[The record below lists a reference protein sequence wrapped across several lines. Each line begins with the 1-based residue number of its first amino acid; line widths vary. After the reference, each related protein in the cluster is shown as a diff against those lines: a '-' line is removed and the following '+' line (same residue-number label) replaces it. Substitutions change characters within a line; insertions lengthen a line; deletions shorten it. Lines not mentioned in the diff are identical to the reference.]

1 MKSKFKK
8 LMAAAL
14 VLCLV
19 LALLPVG
26 VLADNTH
33 SIKLEF
39 DNKFGSATVD
49 KSTANSGETVTV
61 TSVPQLGYYTA
72 SVKYSTDGNSQGVP
86 ALRVN
91 GTNDYQFTMPDSDVT
106 VTVSYGA
113 TSASNITIVE
123 NENCTITTDPAGTAF
138 PDQTVKIN
146 VSDLESGYSVDKYS
160 VITDDGMGG
169 IVTVKEDGTFIMPQ
183 APVKVSVTLTYTEPV
198 MYSVT
203 CEADETGGKIS
214 ADAASYEAGDTVT
227 VTAIPDEGYQ
237 LNRVWAEGTQL
248 DLIVEAA
255 IVGNIA
261 TFTMPND
268 DVTVRAEFELI
279 PVVETYS
286 INCVPAEHGELF
298 QDNTRYQEGDIVK
311 ILYSPNPGYQ
321 LASMRAFASG
331 EGGHNLWNEDITATQ
346 SFEMPGYNVIVVA
359 TFVKVADTYTIGTN
373 VTGNGTV
380 NVSPASTAAAGDWV
394 TVTATPFEG
403 YKLAL
408 LNYSFDGHTLTP
420 VKIESGVAF
429 PMPAHNITVNAVF
442 VPVSG
447 EYAINVTTDGGCTV
461 SQPVSAAYGD
471 YVTIDIYM
479 NAGHHLYNVYL
490 DKELVTDDVYWY
502 NGQWHYSFYMP
513 NHDVDIYVTTTTKY
527 FVNPV
532 YNIDGGAVEVWVK
545 DAGGWDSTIFAD
557 KGDWVCFKVSPYS
570 GYELGSVS
578 VIGRWSNQSY
588 DVHYNKYDGCYY
600 FKMPGESVDL
610 SVSFVDGQHRV
621 YVKDVS
627 NGSLTANVNWAA
639 EGDKVYVTAKPSKG
653 YELTWLSVKAADGT
667 VLKIYEALGEN
678 TYYFYMPDQYVTVS
692 GIFSLISSGLPFV
705 DVNSGAWYYDAVSF
719 VYNKGIMNGVT
730 STTFEPN
737 STITRGMVVTMLWRM
752 AGEPYVSGGSFSD
765 VASGRYYSTAVAWAA
780 KNGIVDGYS
789 STVFGVNDPVTREQF
804 ATILYRYA
812 KYMGYS
818 ATGSSLTGY
827 YDANSVS
834 SWARDAMGWAV
845 KNGIITGSGNS
856 RLNPTGTAS
865 RAEVAQMF
873 MSFYEF
879 TT

>member
-19 LALLPVG
+19 LALLPAAAF
-26 VLADNTH
+26 ADGEGTDPAPLTPGEVTFTYKNFSGGDFGEDGTGYTYGEIEVTKNETSGYTLTAKPDPGYGLKLLSIDGEEVTIEAGPGDEFIYGFDIDSDTTSVVIQASFNKVFEVDVDDMTGGSVTPDKYKAFEYDTVTLTIEPNTGYA
-33 SIKLEF
+33 I
-39 DNKFGSATVD
+39 
-49 KSTANSGETVTV
+49 SGEGVVVKQQDETPVTV
-61 TSVPQLGYYTA
+61 TPTV
-72 SVKYSTDGNSQGVP
+72 GNECS
-86 ALRVN
+86 
-91 GTNDYQFTMPDSDVT
+91 FTMPAANVYVSAEFIDAPVEPEPETYT
-106 VTVSYGA
+106 VTCWPAENGDLLQGNTRYKEGDNV
-113 TSASNITIVE
+113 TI
-123 NENCTITTDPAGTAF
+123 A
-138 PDQTVKIN
+138 
-146 VSDLESGYSVDKYS
+146 YR
-160 VITDDGMGG
+160 
-169 IVTVKEDGTFIMPQ
+169 
-183 APVKVSVTLTYTEPV
+183 
-198 MYSVT
+198 
-203 CEADETGGKIS
+203 
-214 ADAASYEAGDTVT
+214 
-227 VTAIPDEGYQ
+227 PDEGY
-237 LNRVWAEGTQL
+237 R
-248 DLIVEAA
+248 
-255 IVGNIA
+255 
-261 TFTMPND
+261 
-268 DVTVRAEFELI
+268 
-279 PVVETYS
+279 
-286 INCVPAEHGELF
+286 
-298 QDNTRYQEGDIVK
+298 
-311 ILYSPNPGYQ
+311 
-321 LASMRAFASG
+321 LASMRALAYGDSG
-331 EGGHNLWNEDITATQ
+331 NILWNEDITETN
-346 SFEMPGYNVIVVA
+346 SFEMPASNVVVFA
-359 TFVKVADTYTIGTN
+359 TFEPAPNTYTIGTN
-373 VTGNGTV
+373 VTGKGTV

-408 LNYSFDGHTLTP
+408 LNYSFDGHTWTP
-420 VKIESGVAF
+420 VDIKSGKAF
-429 PMPAHNITVNAVF
+429 PMPAHNITVYAVF

-447 EYAINVTTDGGCTV
+447 EYAINVKTDGGCTV
-461 SQPVSAAYGD
+461 SQPVSAAYGE

-490 DKELVTDDVYWY
+490 DNELVTDDVYWY
-502 NGQWHYSFYMP
+502 DGQWHYSFYMP

-588 DVHYNKYDGCYY
+588 DVHYNNYDGCYY
-600 FKMPGESVDL
+600 FKMHGESVDL

-818 ATGSSLTGY
+818 TTGSSLTGY

-845 KNGIITGSGNS
+845 RNGIITGSGNS

>member
-19 LALLPVG
+19 LALLPAAAF
-26 VLADNTH
+26 ADGDGTDPAPLTPGEVTFTYKNFSGGDFGEDGTGYTYGEIEVTKNETSGYTLTAKPDPGYGLKLLSIDGEEVTIEAGPGDEFIYGFDIDSDTTSVVIQASFNKVFEVDVDDMTGGSVTPDKYKAFEYDTVTLTIEPNTGYA
-33 SIKLEF
+33 I
-39 DNKFGSATVD
+39 
-49 KSTANSGETVTV
+49 SGEGVVVKQQDETPVTV
-61 TSVPQLGYYTA
+61 TPTV
-72 SVKYSTDGNSQGVP
+72 GNECS
-86 ALRVN
+86 
-91 GTNDYQFTMPDSDVT
+91 FTMPAANVYVSAEFVVAPVEPEPETYT
-106 VTVSYGA
+106 VT
-113 TSASNITIVE
+113 
-123 NENCTITTDPAGTAF
+123 C
-138 PDQTVKIN
+138 
-146 VSDLESGYSVDKYS
+146 
-160 VITDDGMGG
+160 
-169 IVTVKEDGTFIMPQ
+169 MPS
-183 APVKVSVTLTYTEPV
+183 K
-198 MYSVT
+198 
-203 CEADETGGKIS
+203 
-214 ADAASYEAGDTVT
+214 
-227 VTAIPDEGYQ
+227 
-237 LNRVWAEGTQL
+237 N
-248 DLIVEAA
+248 
-255 IVGNIA
+255 
-261 TFTMPND
+261 
-268 DVTVRAEFELI
+268 
-279 PVVETYS
+279 
-286 INCVPAEHGELF
+286 GELL
-298 QDNTRYQEGDIVK
+298 QDNTRYKEGDTVN
-311 ILYSPNPGYQ
+311 ILYRPNPGYR
-321 LASMRAFASG
+321 LAAMRALVYAD
-331 EGGHNLWNEDITATQ
+331 GGHILWNEDITETN
-346 SFEMPGYNVIVVA
+346 SFEMPASNVVVFA
-359 TFVKVADTYTIGTN
+359 TFEPAPNTYTISTN
-373 VTGNGTV
+373 ITGEGTV
-380 NVSPASTAAAGDWV
+380 TVSPTGPVAKDTMV
-394 TVTATPFEG
+394 TVTATPAEG
-403 YKLAL
+403 YKLEL
-408 LNYSFDGHTLTP
+408 LNYSFDGHTWTP

-429 PMPAHNITVNAVF
+429 PMPAHNITVYAVF

-490 DKELVTDDVYWY
+490 DNELVTDDVYWY
-502 NGQWHYSFYMP
+502 DGQWHYSFYMP

-557 KGDWVCFKVSPYS
+557 KGDWVCFKVTPYS

-578 VIGRWSNQSY
+578 VTGRWTNSSY

-692 GIFSLISSGLPFV
+692 GIFSVISSGLPFV

-818 ATGSSLTGY
+818 TTGSSLTGY

-845 KNGIITGSGNS
+845 RNGIITGSGNS

>member
-19 LALLPVG
+19 LALLPAAAF
-26 VLADNTH
+26 ADGEGTDPAPLTPGEVTFTYKNFSGGDFGEDGTGYTYGEIEVTKNETSGYTLTAKPDPGYGLKLLSIDGEEVTIEAGPGDEFIYGFDIDSDTTSVVIQASFNKVFEVDVDDMTGGSVTPDKYKAFEYDTVTLTIEPNTGYA
-33 SIKLEF
+33 I
-39 DNKFGSATVD
+39 
-49 KSTANSGETVTV
+49 SGEGVVVKQQDETPVTV
-61 TSVPQLGYYTA
+61 TPTV
-72 SVKYSTDGNSQGVP
+72 GNECS
-86 ALRVN
+86 
-91 GTNDYQFTMPDSDVT
+91 FTMPAANVYVSAEFIDAPVEPEPETYT
-106 VTVSYGA
+106 VTCMPS
-113 TSASNITIVE
+113 E
-123 NENCTITTDPAGTAF
+123 NG
-138 PDQTVKIN
+138 
-146 VSDLESGYSVDKYS
+146 DL
-160 VITDDGMGG
+160 
-169 IVTVKEDGTFIMPQ
+169 
-183 APVKVSVTLTYTEPV
+183 L
-198 MYSVT
+198 
-203 CEADETGGKIS
+203 
-214 ADAASYEAGDTVT
+214 
-227 VTAIPDEGYQ
+227 
-237 LNRVWAEGTQL
+237 
-248 DLIVEAA
+248 
-255 IVGNIA
+255 
-261 TFTMPND
+261 
-268 DVTVRAEFELI
+268 
-279 PVVETYS
+279 
-286 INCVPAEHGELF
+286 
-298 QDNTRYQEGDIVK
+298 QDNTRYKEGDNVN
-311 ILYSPNPGYQ
+311 ILYRPNPGYQ
-321 LASMRAFASG
+321 LAGMWYAVDNGNGS
-331 EGGHNLWNEDITATQ
+331 LWSEQWNNITATQ
-346 SFEMPGYNVIVVA
+346 SFNMPASNVVVFA
-359 TFVKVADTYTIGTN
+359 TFEPAPNTYTISTN
-373 VTGNGTV
+373 ITGEGTV
-380 NVSPASTAAAGDWV
+380 TVSPTGPVAKDTLV

-408 LNYSFDGHTLTP
+408 LNYSFDGHTRAP
-420 VKIESGVAF
+420 VDIMDSGTF
-429 PMPAHNITVNAVF
+429 WMPAHNITVNAVF

-447 EYAINVTTDGGCTV
+447 EYAINVTTDSGCTV

-490 DKELVTDDVYWY
+490 DNELVTDDVYWY

-532 YNIDGGAVEVWVK
+532 YNIDGGTVALWVK

-557 KGDWVCFKVSPYS
+557 KGDWVCFKVTPYS

-578 VIGRWSNQSY
+578 VTGRWSNYSY

-818 ATGSSLTGY
+818 TTGSSLTGY

-856 RLNPTGTAS
+856 RLNPAGTAS

>member
-19 LALLPVG
+19 LALLPAAAF
-26 VLADNTH
+26 ADGEGTDPAPLTPGEVTFTYKNFSGGDFGEDGTGYTYGEIEVTKNETSGYTLTAKPDPGYGLKLLSIDGEEVTIEAGPGDEFIYGFDIDSDTTSVVIQASFNKVFEVDVDDMTGGSVTPDKYKAFEYDTVTLTIEPNTGYA
-33 SIKLEF
+33 I
-39 DNKFGSATVD
+39 
-49 KSTANSGETVTV
+49 SGEGVVVKQQDETPVTV
-61 TSVPQLGYYTA
+61 TPTV
-72 SVKYSTDGNSQGVP
+72 GNECS
-86 ALRVN
+86 
-91 GTNDYQFTMPDSDVT
+91 FTMPAANVYVSAEFIDAPVEPEPETYT
-106 VTVSYGA
+106 VTCWPAENGDLLQGNTRYKEGDNV
-113 TSASNITIVE
+113 TI
-123 NENCTITTDPAGTAF
+123 A
-138 PDQTVKIN
+138 
-146 VSDLESGYSVDKYS
+146 YR
-160 VITDDGMGG
+160 
-169 IVTVKEDGTFIMPQ
+169 
-183 APVKVSVTLTYTEPV
+183 
-198 MYSVT
+198 
-203 CEADETGGKIS
+203 
-214 ADAASYEAGDTVT
+214 
-227 VTAIPDEGYQ
+227 PDEGY
-237 LNRVWAEGTQL
+237 R
-248 DLIVEAA
+248 
-255 IVGNIA
+255 
-261 TFTMPND
+261 
-268 DVTVRAEFELI
+268 
-279 PVVETYS
+279 
-286 INCVPAEHGELF
+286 
-298 QDNTRYQEGDIVK
+298 
-311 ILYSPNPGYQ
+311 
-321 LASMRAFASG
+321 LASMRALAYGDSG
-331 EGGHNLWNEDITATQ
+331 NILWNEDITETN
-346 SFEMPGYNVIVVA
+346 SFEMPASNVVVFA
-359 TFVKVADTYTIGTN
+359 TFEPAPNTYTIGTN
-373 VTGNGTV
+373 VTGKGTV

-394 TVTATPFEG
+394 TVTATPAEG
-403 YKLAL
+403 YKLEL
-408 LNYSFDGHTLTP
+408 LNYSFNGHTWTP

-429 PMPAHNITVNAVF
+429 RMPAHNITVYAVF

-471 YVTIDIYM
+471 YVTIDIDM
-479 NAGHHLYNVYL
+479 NAGHHLYNVYI

-502 NGQWHYSFYMP
+502 DGQWHYSFYMP

-557 KGDWVCFKVSPYS
+557 KGDWVCFKASPYS
-570 GYELGSVS
+570 GYELGGVS

-588 DVHYNKYDGCYY
+588 DVHYNNYDGCYY

-692 GIFSLISSGLPFV
+692 GIFSVISSGLPFV

-818 ATGSSLTGY
+818 TTGSSLTGY

>member
-19 LALLPVG
+19 LALLPAAAF
-26 VLADNTH
+26 ADGGTGA
-33 SIKLEF
+33 
-39 DNKFGSATVD
+39 GSAETTTDPDNQDAEPQNPDPLVGNTYTI
-49 KSTANSGETVTV
+49 KVQNNKGSAPANGTVTV
-61 TSVPQLGYYTA
+61 TVNDGEAKTVSEGNQEFTAAAGDEVAVECTANPGAAFVSLESGDVDLGEGGGGTFTFEMPAKDVTLTVSFQRLYSITTATDLVIENGKISFPEEAYNTQEVTIKAMPDAGYELESVSVNGVDRDYTA
-72 SVKYSTDGNSQGVP
+72 
-86 ALRVN
+86 
-91 GTNDYQFTMPDSDVT
+91 T
-106 VTVSYGA
+106 VTVSG
-113 TSASNITIVE
+113 
-123 NENCTITTDPAGTAF
+123 
-138 PDQTVKIN
+138 N
-146 VSDLESGYSVDKYS
+146 VAK
-160 VITDDGMGG
+160 
-169 IVTVKEDGTFIMPQ
+169 
-183 APVKVSVTLTYTEPV
+183 
-198 MYSVT
+198 
-203 CEADETGGKIS
+203 
-214 ADAASYEAGDTVT
+214 
-227 VTAIPDEGYQ
+227 
-237 LNRVWAEGTQL
+237 
-248 DLIVEAA
+248 
-255 IVGNIA
+255 
-261 TFTMPND
+261 FTMPNFAVIINGVTFKPVAVEPTYTVGY
-268 DVTVRAEFELI
+268 DVVGGGGEISVSNQAYHKGDAVN
-279 PVVETYS
+279 VVVTAY
-286 INCVPAEHGELF
+286 
-298 QDNTRYQEGDIVK
+298 
-311 ILYSPNPGYQ
+311 PGYELDKLVYVNLGADGEWNGTAPVTISNKQ
-321 LASMRAFASG
+321 FA
-331 EGGHNLWNEDITATQ
+331 
-346 SFEMPGYNVIVVA
+346 MPGNSVKVLA
-359 TFVKVADTYTIGTN
+359 TFKQVADTYTISTN
-373 VTGNGTV
+373 VTGRGSVT
-380 NVSPASTAAAGDWV
+380 VSPTGPVTEDTMV
-394 TVTATPFEG
+394 TVTATPAEG
-403 YKLAL
+403 YKLEL

-420 VKIESGVAF
+420 VDIKSGKAF
-429 PMPAHNITVNAVF
+429 KMPAHNITVNAVF

-447 EYAINVTTDGGCTV
+447 EYAINVTTDGGCKV
-461 SQPVSAAYGD
+461 SQPVSAAYGE
-471 YVTIDIYM
+471 YVTIDIDM

-490 DKELVTDDVYWY
+490 DNELVTDDVYWY
-502 NGQWHYSFYMP
+502 DGQWHYSFYMP

-557 KGDWVCFKVSPYS
+557 KGDWVCFKASPYS

-578 VIGRWSNQSY
+578 VTGRWSNQSY

-653 YELTWLSVKAADGT
+653 YEFTWLSVKAADGT

-692 GIFSLISSGLPFV
+692 GIFSVISSGLPFV

-818 ATGSSLTGY
+818 TTGSSLTGY

-845 KNGIITGSGNS
+845 RNGIITGSGNS

>member
-19 LALLPVG
+19 LALLPAAAFAVDGDGAASVG
-26 VLADNTH
+26 DPSSPSGDPQDPSKVTFTYENFSGGKFDEDGTKYTFGEIKVTKNETSGYTLTAKPDPGYGLKLLSIDGEEVTIKAGPGDEFIYNFGIGVGTTSVVIKASFNKVFKVDVDDMTGGSVKPDKYKAFEDDNVTLT
-33 SIKLEF
+33 IEP
-39 DNKFGSATVD
+39 NTGYAI
-49 KSTANSGETVTV
+49 SGEGVVVKQLDGTPVTV
-61 TSVPQLGYYTA
+61 TPTV
-72 SVKYSTDGNSQGVP
+72 GNECS
-86 ALRVN
+86 
-91 GTNDYQFTMPDSDVT
+91 FTMPAANVYVSAEFIDAPVEPEPETYT
-106 VTVSYGA
+106 VTCWPAENGDLLQGNTRYKEGDNV
-113 TSASNITIVE
+113 TI
-123 NENCTITTDPAGTAF
+123 A
-138 PDQTVKIN
+138 
-146 VSDLESGYSVDKYS
+146 YR
-160 VITDDGMGG
+160 
-169 IVTVKEDGTFIMPQ
+169 
-183 APVKVSVTLTYTEPV
+183 
-198 MYSVT
+198 
-203 CEADETGGKIS
+203 
-214 ADAASYEAGDTVT
+214 
-227 VTAIPDEGYQ
+227 PDEGY
-237 LNRVWAEGTQL
+237 R
-248 DLIVEAA
+248 
-255 IVGNIA
+255 
-261 TFTMPND
+261 
-268 DVTVRAEFELI
+268 
-279 PVVETYS
+279 
-286 INCVPAEHGELF
+286 
-298 QDNTRYQEGDIVK
+298 
-311 ILYSPNPGYQ
+311 
-321 LASMRAFASG
+321 LASMRALAYGDSG
-331 EGGHNLWNEDITATQ
+331 NILWNEDITETN
-346 SFEMPGYNVIVVA
+346 SFEMPASNVVVFA
-359 TFVKVADTYTIGTN
+359 TFEPAPNTYTIGTN
-373 VTGNGTV
+373 VTGKGTV

-403 YKLAL
+403 YKLEL
-408 LNYSFDGHTLTP
+408 LNYSFNGHTWTP
-420 VKIESGVAF
+420 VDIKSGKAF

-461 SQPVSAAYGD
+461 SQPVSAPYGD

-490 DKELVTDDVYWY
+490 DNELVTDDVYWY
-502 NGQWHYSFYMP
+502 DGQWHYSFYMP
-513 NHDVDIYVTTTTKY
+513 NHDVYIYVDTTTKY

-532 YNIDGGAVEVWVK
+532 YNIDGGTVEVWVK

-557 KGDWVCFKVSPYS
+557 KGDWVCFKASPYS

-578 VIGRWSNQSY
+578 VTGRWSNYSY
-588 DVHYNKYDGCYY
+588 DVHYNNYDGCYY
-600 FKMPGESVDL
+600 FKMLGESVDL

>member
-19 LALLPVG
+19 LALLPAAAFANGSEGTDPAPLAPGEVTFTYENFSG
-26 VLADNTH
+26 VNCGPDGKGYTYGEITVAKDDNGDYTLTATPDAGYGLKLL
-33 SIKLEF
+33 SINDSPVTITAVPGKEF
-39 DNKFGSATVD
+39 TYNLGNALGTTSVAIKASFNKVFEVHVDDMTNGSVTPDKAKAFEDDTVTLTISPETGYAISGDGVKVEEQDGTRVNVSATVGSKCSFKMPAAD
-49 KSTANSGETVTV
+49 VYVSAEFVVATIEPEPEPETYTVT
-61 TSVPQLGYYTA
+61 
-72 SVKYSTDGNSQGVP
+72 
-86 ALRVN
+86 
-91 GTNDYQFTMPDSDVT
+91 
-106 VTVSYGA
+106 
-113 TSASNITIVE
+113 
-123 NENCTITTDPAGTAF
+123 C
-138 PDQTVKIN
+138 
-146 VSDLESGYSVDKYS
+146 
-160 VITDDGMGG
+160 
-169 IVTVKEDGTFIMPQ
+169 
-183 APVKVSVTLTYTEPV
+183 
-198 MYSVT
+198 
-203 CEADETGGKIS
+203 
-214 ADAASYEAGDTVT
+214 
-227 VTAIPDEGYQ
+227 
-237 LNRVWAEGTQL
+237 W
-248 DLIVEAA
+248 
-255 IVGNIA
+255 
-261 TFTMPND
+261 
-268 DVTVRAEFELI
+268 
-279 PVVETYS
+279 
-286 INCVPAEHGELF
+286 PAENGDLL
-298 QDNTRYQEGDIVK
+298 QGNTRYKEGDIVT
-311 ILYSPNPGYQ
+311 IAYLPDEGYQ
-321 LASMRAFASG
+321 LASMRAFAYGDSG
-331 EGGHNLWNEDITATQ
+331 NILWNKDITETN
-346 SFEMPGYNVIVVA
+346 SFEMPASDVVVTA
-359 TFVKVADTYTIGTN
+359 TFEPAPNTYTIGTIFTGKGI
-373 VTGNGTV
+373 VT
-380 NVSPASTAAAGDWV
+380 VSPTGPVAEDTMV
-394 TVTATPFEG
+394 TVTATPAEG
-403 YKLAL
+403 YKLEL
-408 LNYSFDGHTLTP
+408 LNYSFNGHTWPP

-447 EYAINVTTDGGCTV
+447 EYAINVKTDGGCTV

-490 DKELVTDDVYWY
+490 DNELVTDDVYWY
-502 NGQWHYSFYMP
+502 DGQWHYSFYMP
-513 NHDVDIYVTTTTKY
+513 RHEVDIYVTTTTKY

-578 VIGRWSNQSY
+578 VIGRWSNQSH
-588 DVHYNKYDGCYY
+588 DVHYNNYDGCYY

-692 GIFSLISSGLPFV
+692 GIFSVISSGLPFV

-719 VYNKGIMNGVT
+719 VCNKGIMNGVT

-818 ATGSSLTGY
+818 TTGSSLTGY

>member
-19 LALLPVG
+19 LALLPAAAF
-26 VLADNTH
+26 ADGDT
-33 SIKLEF
+33 SA
-39 DNKFGSATVD
+39 GSGGTTIDPSSQGDVNPQ
-49 KSTANSGETVTV
+49 NSGEVTFEFRNNLTEVSFENNVATYDHGTITLELSDDGSFTLKAEPKPNYGLKELSINGDPQLVPAIAGADLYESYEIPLGASKVTV
-61 TSVPQLGYYTA
+61 VAAFKPVYELYTGSA
-72 SVKYSTDGNSQGVP
+72 E
-86 ALRVN
+86 N
-91 GTNDYQFTMPDSDVT
+91 GT
-106 VTVSYGA
+106 
-113 TSASNITIVE
+113 ITIP
-123 NENCTITTDPAGTAF
+123 NSAF
-138 PDQTVKIN
+138 
-146 VSDLESGYSVDKYS
+146 
-160 VITDDGMGG
+160 
-169 IVTVKEDGTFIMPQ
+169 
-183 APVKVSVTLTYTEPV
+183 
-198 MYSVT
+198 
-203 CEADETGGKIS
+203 
-214 ADAASYEAGDTVT
+214 AGDTIT
-227 VTAIPDEGYQ
+227 VNTNPQENYVLDS
-237 LNRVWAEGTQL
+237 VKAEGINS
-248 DLIVEAA
+248 DEVVEAA
-255 IVGNIA
+255 VSGNTA
-261 TFTMPND
+261 TFTMPD
-268 DVTVRAEFELI
+268 DSVNVSATFTEVAAEPTYTVGYD
-279 PVVETYS
+279 VVGGGGDIFVSNQAY
-286 INCVPAEHGELF
+286 H
-298 QDNTRYQEGDIVK
+298 EGDTVNVVVTA
-311 ILYSPNPGYQ
+311 YPGYQ
-321 LASMRAFASG
+321 LKSMYAIGDDS
-331 EGGHNLWNEDITATQ
+331 ENLWTANITNTH
-346 SFEMPGYNVIVVA
+346 SFTMPGCNVVVYA
-359 TFVKVADTYTIGTN
+359 TFEKVADTYTISTN
-373 VTGNGTV
+373 VTGKGSVT
-380 NVSPASTAAAGDWV
+380 VSPTGPVAEGEWV
-394 TVTATPFEG
+394 TVTATPAEG

-408 LNYSFDGHTLTP
+408 LNYSFNGHTWTP

-429 PMPAHNITVNAVF
+429 RMPAHNITVYAVF

-447 EYAINVTTDGGCTV
+447 EYAINVKTDGGCTV
-461 SQPVSAAYGD
+461 SPPVSAAYGD

-490 DKELVTDDVYWY
+490 DNELVTDDVYWY
-502 NGQWHYSFYMP
+502 DGQWHYSFYMP

-527 FVNPV
+527 FVNPI

-557 KGDWVCFKVSPYS
+557 KGDWVCFKVTPYS

-578 VIGRWSNQSY
+578 VTGRWSNYSY
-588 DVHYNKYDGCYY
+588 DVHYNNYDGCYY

-692 GIFSLISSGLPFV
+692 GIFSVISSGLPFV

>member
-19 LALLPVG
+19 LALLPAAAFAGDDGYSVTYYRK
-26 VLADNTH
+26 ADTETP
-33 SIKLEF
+33 IYGDGYLY
-39 DNKFGSATVD
+39 GTI
-49 KSTANSGETVTV
+49 TVTDSEGSTGPFDANTEV
-61 TSVPQLGYYTA
+61 TLTA
-72 SVKYSTDGNSQGVP
+72 SSKENLRSELTYLSINGAEINLPLTNNQYTFTITTHVAVVAEFSRVFDISTESVEGVANYGLSVQSSVKDKTITFTPEAADGYEITGVSINYYP
-86 ALRVN
+86 TPDNDGISVDYTVAN
-91 GTNDYQFTMPDSDVT
+91 GTYSFTMP
-106 VTVSYGA
+106 
-113 TSASNITIVE
+113 
-123 NENCTITTDPAGTAF
+123 AG
-138 PDQTVKIN
+138 DVKI
-146 VSDLESGYSVDKYS
+146 
-160 VITDDGMGG
+160 I
-169 IVTVKEDGTFIMPQ
+169 
-183 APVKVSVTLTYTEPV
+183 ASVTEAEPPVNPTYTV
-198 MYSVT
+198 G
-203 CEADETGGKIS
+203 CEVVGGGGTIHVN
-214 ADAASYEAGDTVT
+214 DNEAFHQGDTVN
-227 VTAIPDEGYQ
+227 VYVSAD
-237 LNRVWAEGTQL
+237 
-248 DLIVEAA
+248 
-255 IVGNIA
+255 
-261 TFTMPND
+261 
-268 DVTVRAEFELI
+268 
-279 PVVETYS
+279 
-286 INCVPAEHGELF
+286 
-298 QDNTRYQEGDIVK
+298 
-311 ILYSPNPGYQ
+311 PGYQ
-321 LASMRAFASG
+321 LKSMVAVGDDSQ
-331 EGGHNLWNEDITATQ
+331 NLWTANITDTH
-346 SFEMPGYNVIVVA
+346 SFEMPGCNVIVTA
-359 TFVKVADTYTIGTN
+359 TFEKVADTYTIGTN
-373 VTGNGTV
+373 FTGKGTV
-380 NVSPASTAAAGDWV
+380 TVSPTGPVTEDTMV
-394 TVTATPFEG
+394 TVTATPAEG
-403 YKLAL
+403 YKLEL
-408 LNYSFDGHTLTP
+408 LNYSFDGHTWAP
-420 VKIESGVAF
+420 VDIMDSGTF
-429 PMPAHNITVNAVF
+429 WMPAHNITVNAVF

-447 EYAINVTTDGGCTV
+447 EYAINVKTDGGCTV
-461 SQPVSAAYGD
+461 SPPVSAAYGD

-490 DKELVTDDVYWY
+490 DNELVTDDVYWY
-502 NGQWHYSFYMP
+502 DGQWHYSFYMP

-527 FVNPV
+527 FVNPI

-557 KGDWVCFKVSPYS
+557 KGDWVCFKVTPYS

-578 VIGRWSNQSY
+578 VTGRWSNYSY
-588 DVHYNKYDGCYY
+588 DVHYNNYDGCYY

-818 ATGSSLTGY
+818 TVGSSLTGY

>member
-19 LALLPVG
+19 LALLPAAAF
-26 VLADNTH
+26 ADGEGTDPAPLTPGEVTFTYKNFSSGDFGEDGTGYTYGEIEVTKNETSGYTLTAKPDPGYGLKLLSIDGEEVTIEAGPGDEFIYGFDIDSDTTSVVIQASFNKVFEVDVDDMTGGSVTPDKYKAFEYDTVTLTIEPNTGYA
-33 SIKLEF
+33 I
-39 DNKFGSATVD
+39 
-49 KSTANSGETVTV
+49 SGEGVVVKQQDETPVTV
-61 TSVPQLGYYTA
+61 TPTV
-72 SVKYSTDGNSQGVP
+72 GNECS
-86 ALRVN
+86 
-91 GTNDYQFTMPDSDVT
+91 FTMPAANVYVSAEFIDAPVEPEPETYT
-106 VTVSYGA
+106 VTCWPAENGDLLQGNTRYKEGDNV
-113 TSASNITIVE
+113 TI
-123 NENCTITTDPAGTAF
+123 A
-138 PDQTVKIN
+138 
-146 VSDLESGYSVDKYS
+146 YR
-160 VITDDGMGG
+160 
-169 IVTVKEDGTFIMPQ
+169 
-183 APVKVSVTLTYTEPV
+183 
-198 MYSVT
+198 
-203 CEADETGGKIS
+203 
-214 ADAASYEAGDTVT
+214 
-227 VTAIPDEGYQ
+227 PDEGY
-237 LNRVWAEGTQL
+237 R
-248 DLIVEAA
+248 
-255 IVGNIA
+255 
-261 TFTMPND
+261 
-268 DVTVRAEFELI
+268 
-279 PVVETYS
+279 
-286 INCVPAEHGELF
+286 
-298 QDNTRYQEGDIVK
+298 
-311 ILYSPNPGYQ
+311 
-321 LASMRAFASG
+321 LASMRALAYGDSG
-331 EGGHNLWNEDITATQ
+331 NILWNEDITETN
-346 SFEMPGYNVIVVA
+346 SFEMPASNVVVFA
-359 TFVKVADTYTIGTN
+359 TFEPAPNTYTIGTN
-373 VTGNGTV
+373 VTGKGTV

-429 PMPAHNITVNAVF
+429 PMPAHNITVYAVF

-490 DKELVTDDVYWY
+490 DNELVTDDVYWY
-502 NGQWHYSFYMP
+502 DGQWHYSFYMP

-578 VIGRWSNQSY
+578 VTGRWSNYSY
-588 DVHYNKYDGCYY
+588 DVHYNNYDGCYY

-692 GIFSLISSGLPFV
+692 GIFSVISSGLPFV

-818 ATGSSLTGY
+818 TTGSSLTGY

-845 KNGIITGSGNS
+845 RNGIITGSGNS

>member
-19 LALLPVG
+19 LALLPAAAFANG
-26 VLADNTH
+26 DAGTQDPGQGGGSLGGNTCT
-33 SIKLEF
+33 ITYE
-39 DNKFGSATVD
+39 N
-49 KSTANSGETVTV
+49 ANGTPKPGGIYDYGTVTV
-61 TSVPQLGYYTA
+61 VPENSNGEGAPSKFEEGTKVVITA
-72 SVKYSTDGNSQGVP
+72 TPNQGCGIFEFTVGDLAVEITDPTQHYSTEYTITQDTTITAGFN
-86 ALRVN
+86 
-91 GTNDYQFTMPDSDVT
+91 T
-106 VTVSYGA
+106 VY
-113 TSASNITIVE
+113 NITIPPFE
-123 NENCTITTDPAGTAF
+123 HGSITADKVAFAG
-138 PDQTVKIN
+138 DQVTLNVVPEPGYAVKG
-146 VSDLESGYSVDKYS
+146 LTFYK
-160 VITDDGMGG
+160 DDG
-169 IVTVKEDGTFIMPQ
+169 TV
-183 APVKVSVTLTYTEPV
+183 
-198 MYSVT
+198 
-203 CEADETGGKIS
+203 ADIK
-214 ADAASYEAGDTVT
+214 
-227 VTAIPDEGYQ
+227 
-237 LNRVWAEGTQL
+237 L
-248 DLIVEAA
+248 
-255 IVGNIA
+255 VGSN
-261 TFTMPND
+261 TFTMPEYNVRIFASFERVSVMDYYSVECDVIGGHGTVYADNSKYIQGQTVNLTITND
-268 DVTVRAEFELI
+268 
-279 PVVETYS
+279 
-286 INCVPAEHGELF
+286 
-298 QDNTRYQEGDIVK
+298 
-311 ILYSPNPGYQ
+311 PGYMLNQ
-321 LASMRAFASG
+321 LYYV
-331 EGGHNLWNEDITATQ
+331 EKGGFFDPQPITNA
-346 SFEMPGYNVIVVA
+346 SFEMPAYDVIVYA
-359 TFVKVADTYTIGTN
+359 TFDKVADTYTIGTN

-394 TVTATPFEG
+394 TVTATPAEG

-408 LNYSFDGHTLTP
+408 LNYSFDGHTWTP

-429 PMPAHNITVNAVF
+429 KMPAHNITVYAVF

-479 NAGHHLYNVYL
+479 NAGYHLYNVYI

-513 NHDVDIYVTTTTKY
+513 NHDVDIYVDTTTKY

-578 VIGRWSNQSY
+578 VTGRWSNYSY
-588 DVHYNKYDGCYY
+588 DVHYNNYDGCYY

-692 GIFSLISSGLPFV
+692 GIFSVISSGLPFV

>member
-19 LALLPVG
+19 LALLPAAAF
-26 VLADNTH
+26 ADGEGTDPAPLTPGEVTFTYKNFSGGDFGEDGTGYTYGEIEVTKNETSGYTLTAKPDPGYGLKLLSIDGEEVTIEAGPGDEFIYGFDIDSDTTSVVIQASFNKVFEVDVDDMTGGSVTPDKYKAFEYDTVTLTIEPNTGYA
-33 SIKLEF
+33 I
-39 DNKFGSATVD
+39 
-49 KSTANSGETVTV
+49 SGEGVVVKQQDETPVTV
-61 TSVPQLGYYTA
+61 TPTV
-72 SVKYSTDGNSQGVP
+72 GNECS
-86 ALRVN
+86 
-91 GTNDYQFTMPDSDVT
+91 FTMPAANVYVSAEFIDAPVEPEPETYT
-106 VTVSYGA
+106 VTCWPAENGDLLQGNTRYKEGDNV
-113 TSASNITIVE
+113 TI
-123 NENCTITTDPAGTAF
+123 A
-138 PDQTVKIN
+138 
-146 VSDLESGYSVDKYS
+146 YR
-160 VITDDGMGG
+160 
-169 IVTVKEDGTFIMPQ
+169 
-183 APVKVSVTLTYTEPV
+183 
-198 MYSVT
+198 
-203 CEADETGGKIS
+203 
-214 ADAASYEAGDTVT
+214 
-227 VTAIPDEGYQ
+227 PDEGY
-237 LNRVWAEGTQL
+237 R
-248 DLIVEAA
+248 
-255 IVGNIA
+255 
-261 TFTMPND
+261 
-268 DVTVRAEFELI
+268 
-279 PVVETYS
+279 
-286 INCVPAEHGELF
+286 
-298 QDNTRYQEGDIVK
+298 
-311 ILYSPNPGYQ
+311 
-321 LASMRAFASG
+321 LASMRALAYGDSG
-331 EGGHNLWNEDITATQ
+331 NILWNEDITETN
-346 SFEMPGYNVIVVA
+346 SFEMPASNVVVFA
-359 TFVKVADTYTIGTN
+359 TFEPAPNTYTIGTN
-373 VTGNGTV
+373 VTGKGTV

-408 LNYSFDGHTLTP
+408 LNYSFDGHTWTP
-420 VKIESGVAF
+420 VKIESGKAF

-447 EYAINVTTDGGCTV
+447 EYAINVKTDGGCKV
-461 SQPVSAAYGD
+461 SPPVSAAYGE
-471 YVTIDIYM
+471 YVTIDIDM

-490 DKELVTDDVYWY
+490 DNELVTDDVYWY

-557 KGDWVCFKVSPYS
+557 KGDWVCFKVTPYS

-578 VIGRWSNQSY
+578 VTGRWSNQSY

-692 GIFSLISSGLPFV
+692 GIFSVVSSGLPFV

-818 ATGSSLTGY
+818 TTGSSLTGY

>member
-19 LALLPVG
+19 LALLPAAAFAGDDGYSVTYYRKADTETPIYGDGYLYGTITVTDSEGSTGPFDANTEVTLTASSKENLRSELTYLSINGAEINLPLTNNQYTFTITTHVAVVAEFSRVFDISTESVEGVANYGLSVQSSVKDKTITFTPEAADGYEITGVSINYYPTPDNDGISVDYTVANGTYSFTMPAGDVKIIASVTEAEPPVNPTYTVG
-26 VLADNTH
+26 CEVVGGGGTIHVNDNQAFH
-33 SIKLEF
+33 
-39 DNKFGSATVD
+39 A
-49 KSTANSGETVTV
+49 GETV
-61 TSVPQLGYYTA
+61 
-72 SVKYSTDGNSQGVP
+72 
-86 ALRVN
+86 
-91 GTNDYQFTMPDSDVT
+91 
-106 VTVSYGA
+106 
-113 TSASNITIVE
+113 
-123 NENCTITTDPAGTAF
+123 
-138 PDQTVKIN
+138 N
-146 VSDLESGYSVDKYS
+146 VYV
-160 VITDDGMGG
+160 
-169 IVTVKEDGTFIMPQ
+169 
-183 APVKVSVTLTYTEPV
+183 
-198 MYSVT
+198 
-203 CEADETGGKIS
+203 S
-214 ADAASYEAGDTVT
+214 AD
-227 VTAIPDEGYQ
+227 
-237 LNRVWAEGTQL
+237 
-248 DLIVEAA
+248 
-255 IVGNIA
+255 
-261 TFTMPND
+261 
-268 DVTVRAEFELI
+268 
-279 PVVETYS
+279 
-286 INCVPAEHGELF
+286 
-298 QDNTRYQEGDIVK
+298 
-311 ILYSPNPGYQ
+311 PGYQ
-321 LASMRAFASG
+321 LKSMHAIGNDS
-331 EGGHNLWNEDITATQ
+331 ENLWTANITNTH
-346 SFEMPGYNVIVVA
+346 SFTMPGCNVIVYA
-359 TFVKVADTYTIGTN
+359 IFDKVADTYTIGTN
-373 VTGNGTV
+373 VTGKGTV

-394 TVTATPFEG
+394 TVTATPAEG
-403 YKLAL
+403 YKLEL
-408 LNYSFDGHTLTP
+408 LNYSFNGHTWTP

-429 PMPAHNITVNAVF
+429 RMPAHNITVYAVF

-490 DKELVTDDVYWY
+490 DNELVTDDVYWY
-502 NGQWHYSFYMP
+502 DGQWHYSFYMP

-532 YNIDGGAVEVWVK
+532 YNIDGGTVALWVK

-578 VIGRWSNQSY
+578 VTGRWSNYSY
-588 DVHYNKYDGCYY
+588 DVHYNNYDGCYY

-692 GIFSLISSGLPFV
+692 GIFSVISSGLPFV

-818 ATGSSLTGY
+818 TTGSSLTGY

-845 KNGIITGSGNS
+845 RNGIITGSGNS

>member
-19 LALLPVG
+19 LALLPAAAFADDGTDASGAVTIDPDNQDADPQVSSEVTFTYENFSGSNFGEDGTRYTYGEITVAENDNGGYTLTAKPDAGYGLKLLSING
-26 VLADNTH
+26 VEVTITADPGEKFTYNF
-33 SIKLEF
+33 SI
-39 DNKFGSATVD
+39 G
-49 KSTANSGETVTV
+49 
-61 TSVPQLGYYTA
+61 LGTA
-72 SVKYSTDGNSQGVP
+72 SVVIKASFNQVFEVDVADMANGSVTPDKAKAFEDDTVTLTISPETGYAISGDGVKVEE
-86 ALRVN
+86 LN
-91 GTNDYQFTMPDSDVT
+91 GIP
-106 VTVSYGA
+106 VTVSDTVGNECSFKMPAANVFVSADFVVA
-113 TSASNITIVE
+113 TIE
-123 NENCTITTDPAGTAF
+123 PEPE
-138 PDQTVKIN
+138 P
-146 VSDLESGYSVDKYS
+146 E
-160 VITDDGMGG
+160 
-169 IVTVKEDGTFIMPQ
+169 
-183 APVKVSVTLTYTEPV
+183 TYT
-198 MYSVT
+198 VT
-203 CEADETGGKIS
+203 CMPSEN
-214 ADAASYEAGDTVT
+214 GD
-227 VTAIPDEGYQ
+227 
-237 LNRVWAEGTQL
+237 LL
-248 DLIVEAA
+248 
-255 IVGNIA
+255 
-261 TFTMPND
+261 
-268 DVTVRAEFELI
+268 
-279 PVVETYS
+279 
-286 INCVPAEHGELF
+286 
-298 QDNTRYQEGDIVK
+298 QDNTRYKEGDNVN
-311 ILYSPNPGYQ
+311 ILYRPNPGYQ
-321 LASMRAFASG
+321 LAGMWYAVDNGNGS
-331 EGGHNLWNEDITATQ
+331 LWSEQWNNITATQ
-346 SFEMPGYNVIVVA
+346 SFNMPASNVVVFA
-359 TFVKVADTYTIGTN
+359 TFEPAPNTYTISTN
-373 VTGNGTV
+373 ITGEGTV
-380 NVSPASTAAAGDWV
+380 TVSPTGPVAEDTMV
-394 TVTATPFEG
+394 TVTATPAEG
-403 YKLAL
+403 YKLEL
-408 LNYSFDGHTLTP
+408 LNYSFDGHTWTP
-420 VKIESGVAF
+420 VKIESGKAF
-429 PMPAHNITVNAVF
+429 KMPAHNITVNAVF

-461 SQPVSAAYGD
+461 SQPVSAAYGE
-471 YVTIDIYM
+471 YVTIDIDM

-490 DKELVTDDVYWY
+490 DNELVTDDVYWY

-532 YNIDGGAVEVWVK
+532 YNIDGGTVELWVK
-545 DAGGWDSTIFAD
+545 DADVWDSTIFAD

-578 VIGRWSNQSY
+578 VTGRWSNYSY
-588 DVHYNKYDGCYY
+588 DVHYNNYDGCYY

-692 GIFSLISSGLPFV
+692 GIFSVISSGLPFV

-818 ATGSSLTGY
+818 TTGSSLTGY

>member
-19 LALLPVG
+19 LALLPAAAFAGDDGYSVTYYRK
-26 VLADNTH
+26 ADTETP
-33 SIKLEF
+33 IYGDGYLY
-39 DNKFGSATVD
+39 GTI
-49 KSTANSGETVTV
+49 TVTDSEGSTGPFDANTEV
-61 TSVPQLGYYTA
+61 TLTA
-72 SVKYSTDGNSQGVP
+72 SSKENLRSELTYLSINGAEINLPLTNNQYTFTITTHVAVVAEFSRVFDISTESVEGVANYGLSVQSSVKDKTITFTPEAADGYEITGVSINYYP
-86 ALRVN
+86 TPDNDGISVDYTVAN
-91 GTNDYQFTMPDSDVT
+91 GTYSFTMP
-106 VTVSYGA
+106 
-113 TSASNITIVE
+113 
-123 NENCTITTDPAGTAF
+123 AG
-138 PDQTVKIN
+138 DVKI
-146 VSDLESGYSVDKYS
+146 
-160 VITDDGMGG
+160 I
-169 IVTVKEDGTFIMPQ
+169 
-183 APVKVSVTLTYTEPV
+183 ASVTEAEPPVNPTYTV
-198 MYSVT
+198 G
-203 CEADETGGKIS
+203 CEVVGGGGTIHVN
-214 ADAASYEAGDTVT
+214 DNEAFHQGDTVN
-227 VTAIPDEGYQ
+227 VYVSAD
-237 LNRVWAEGTQL
+237 
-248 DLIVEAA
+248 
-255 IVGNIA
+255 
-261 TFTMPND
+261 
-268 DVTVRAEFELI
+268 
-279 PVVETYS
+279 
-286 INCVPAEHGELF
+286 
-298 QDNTRYQEGDIVK
+298 
-311 ILYSPNPGYQ
+311 PGYQ
-321 LASMRAFASG
+321 LKSMVAVGDDSQ
-331 EGGHNLWNEDITATQ
+331 NLWTANITDTH
-346 SFEMPGYNVIVVA
+346 SFEMPGCNVIVTA
-359 TFVKVADTYTIGTN
+359 TFEKVADTYTIGTN
-373 VTGNGTV
+373 VTGQGTV
-380 NVSPASTAAAGDWV
+380 TISPVSPVAEGTMV

-408 LNYSFDGHTLTP
+408 LNYSFDGHTWAP
-420 VKIESGVAF
+420 VDIMDSGTF
-429 PMPAHNITVNAVF
+429 WMPAHNITVYAVF

-461 SQPVSAAYGD
+461 SQPVSAAYGE
-471 YVTIDIYM
+471 YVTIDIDM

-490 DKELVTDDVYWY
+490 DNELVTDDVYWY
-502 NGQWHYSFYMP
+502 DGQWHYSFYMP

-532 YNIDGGAVEVWVK
+532 YNIDGGTVEVWVK

-557 KGDWVCFKVSPYS
+557 KGDWVCFKVTPYS

-588 DVHYNKYDGCYY
+588 DVHYNNYDGCYY

-692 GIFSLISSGLPFV
+692 GIFSVISSGLPFV

-818 ATGSSLTGY
+818 TVGSSLTGY

-845 KNGIITGSGNS
+845 RNGIITGSGNS

>member
-19 LALLPVG
+19 LALLPAAAF
-26 VLADNTH
+26 ADGEGTDPAPLTPGEVTFTYKNFSGGDFGEDGTGYTYGEIEVTKNETSGYTLTAKPDPGYGLKLL
-33 SIKLEF
+33 SIDGEEVTIEAGPGDEF
-39 DNKFGSATVD
+39 IYGFDIDSDTTSVVIQASFNKVFEVDVDDMTGGSVTPD
-49 KSTANSGETVTV
+49 KYKAFEYDTVTLTIEPNTGYAISGDGVVVKQKDGTPVNV
-61 TSVPQLGYYTA
+61 TPTVGSKC
-72 SVKYSTDGNSQGVP
+72 S
-86 ALRVN
+86 
-91 GTNDYQFTMPDSDVT
+91 FTMPAADVYVSAEFVGATIEPEPEPETYT
-106 VTVSYGA
+106 VTCMPSENGQLLQGNTRYKEGDNV
-113 TSASNITIVE
+113 TI
-123 NENCTITTDPAGTAF
+123 A
-138 PDQTVKIN
+138 
-146 VSDLESGYSVDKYS
+146 YR
-160 VITDDGMGG
+160 
-169 IVTVKEDGTFIMPQ
+169 
-183 APVKVSVTLTYTEPV
+183 
-198 MYSVT
+198 
-203 CEADETGGKIS
+203 
-214 ADAASYEAGDTVT
+214 
-227 VTAIPDEGYQ
+227 PDEGY
-237 LNRVWAEGTQL
+237 R
-248 DLIVEAA
+248 
-255 IVGNIA
+255 
-261 TFTMPND
+261 
-268 DVTVRAEFELI
+268 
-279 PVVETYS
+279 
-286 INCVPAEHGELF
+286 
-298 QDNTRYQEGDIVK
+298 
-311 ILYSPNPGYQ
+311 
-321 LASMRAFASG
+321 LASMRALAYGDSG
-331 EGGHNLWNEDITATQ
+331 NLWNEDITATQ
-346 SFEMPGYNVIVVA
+346 SFNMPASNVVVYA
-359 TFVKVADTYTIGTN
+359 TFKQVADTYTIGTN
-373 VTGNGTV
+373 VTGQGTV
-380 NVSPASTAAAGDWV
+380 TISPVSPVAEDTMV
-394 TVTATPFEG
+394 TVTATPAEG
-403 YKLAL
+403 YKLEL
-408 LNYSFDGHTLTP
+408 LNYSFNGHTWTP

-429 PMPAHNITVNAVF
+429 RMPAHNITVYAVF

-447 EYAINVTTDGGCTV
+447 EYAINVKTDGGCTV
-461 SQPVSAAYGD
+461 ISEKTAAYGE
-471 YVTIDIYM
+471 YVTIDIDM

-490 DKELVTDDVYWY
+490 DNELVTDDVYWY

-513 NHDVDIYVTTTTKY
+513 RHDVDIYVTTTTKY

-545 DAGGWDSTIFAD
+545 DASGWDSTIFAD

-588 DVHYNKYDGCYY
+588 DVHYNNYDGCYY

-692 GIFSLISSGLPFV
+692 GIFSVISSGLPFV

-818 ATGSSLTGY
+818 TTGSSLTGY

-845 KNGIITGSGNS
+845 RNGIITGSGNS

>member
-19 LALLPVG
+19 LALLPAAAF
-26 VLADNTH
+26 ADGEGDEPSLLGPGDVTFEFSNNLTQVSFEDNVATYDH
-33 SIKLEF
+33 GKITLVSSDNGSFTLKAEPDPGYGLKELSINDDPQEVPATAGDDLNESYIIP
-39 DNKFGSATVD
+39 FGAT
-49 KSTANSGETVTV
+49 TVTV
-61 TSVPQLGYYTA
+61 VAAFKPVYELKIGSTENGTILIPTTAFAGETITVNAVPEANYVLE
-72 SVKYSTDGNSQGVP
+72 SVKAEGIGTDIVVP
-86 ALRVN
+86 AA
-91 GTNDYQFTMPDSDVT
+91 
-106 VTVSYGA
+106 VS
-113 TSASNITIVE
+113 
-123 NENCTITTDPAGTAF
+123 
-138 PDQTVKIN
+138 
-146 VSDLESGYSVDKYS
+146 
-160 VITDDGMGG
+160 
-169 IVTVKEDGTFIMPQ
+169 
-183 APVKVSVTLTYTEPV
+183 
-198 MYSVT
+198 
-203 CEADETGGKIS
+203 
-214 ADAASYEAGDTVT
+214 
-227 VTAIPDEGYQ
+227 
-237 LNRVWAEGTQL
+237 
-248 DLIVEAA
+248 
-255 IVGNIA
+255 GNTA
-261 TFTMPND
+261 TFTMPADSVNVSATFTEVAAEPTYTVGY
-268 DVTVRAEFELI
+268 DVVGGGGDIFVSNQA
-279 PVVETYS
+279 Y
-286 INCVPAEHGELF
+286 H
-298 QDNTRYQEGDIVK
+298 EGDTVNVVVTA
-311 ILYSPNPGYQ
+311 YPGYELDKLVYVNLGADGEWHGTAPVTISNKQ
-321 LASMRAFASG
+321 FA
-331 EGGHNLWNEDITATQ
+331 
-346 SFEMPGYNVIVVA
+346 MPGNSVKVLA
-359 TFVKVADTYTIGTN
+359 TFTKVEDPTVEKYTIGTN
-373 VTGNGTV
+373 VTGKGTV
-380 NVSPASTAAAGDWV
+380 TISPVSPVAEGTMV

-408 LNYSFDGHTLTP
+408 LNYSFNGHTWTP

-429 PMPAHNITVNAVF
+429 PMPAHNITVYAVF

-447 EYAINVTTDGGCTV
+447 EYAINVKTDDGCTV

-490 DKELVTDDVYWY
+490 DNELVTDDVYWY

-532 YNIDGGAVEVWVK
+532 YNIDGGTVALWVK

-557 KGDWVCFKVSPYS
+557 KGDWVCFKVTPYS

-578 VIGRWSNQSY
+578 VTGRWSNQSY
-588 DVHYNKYDGCYY
+588 DVHYNNYDGCYY

-692 GIFSLISSGLPFV
+692 GIFSVISSGLPFV

-818 ATGSSLTGY
+818 TTGSSLTGY

>member
-19 LALLPVG
+19 LALLPAAAF
-26 VLADNTH
+26 ADN
-33 SIKLEF
+33 E
-39 DNKFGSATVD
+39 GSQSPGGGSGSLGGDTC
-49 KSTANSGETVTV
+49 TITYLNANGTPKPGGKYDYGTVTV
-61 TSVPQLGYYTA
+61 VPNNSNDQGAPAELEKGTEVVITA
-72 SVKYSTDGNSQGVP
+72 TPKQGCGIFKFTVGDEVVEITDPTQSYSTDYTITQDTTITAGFN
-86 ALRVN
+86 
-91 GTNDYQFTMPDSDVT
+91 T
-106 VTVSYGA
+106 VYS
-113 TSASNITIVE
+113 ITIP
-123 NENCTITTDPAGTAF
+123 TFDHGSITADEVAFAG
-138 PDQTVKIN
+138 DQVILNVLPETGYAVKG
-146 VSDLESGYSVDKYS
+146 LTFYK
-160 VITDDGMGG
+160 DDG
-169 IVTVKEDGTFIMPQ
+169 TVADIKLDG
-183 APVKVSVTLTYTEPV
+183 S
-198 MYSVT
+198 
-203 CEADETGGKIS
+203 
-214 ADAASYEAGDTVT
+214 
-227 VTAIPDEGYQ
+227 
-237 LNRVWAEGTQL
+237 N
-248 DLIVEAA
+248 
-255 IVGNIA
+255 
-261 TFTMPND
+261 TFTMPEYNVRISASFEPVSVMDYYSVECDVIGGHGTVYADNSKYIQGQTVNLTITND
-268 DVTVRAEFELI
+268 
-279 PVVETYS
+279 
-286 INCVPAEHGELF
+286 
-298 QDNTRYQEGDIVK
+298 
-311 ILYSPNPGYQ
+311 PGYMLNQ
-321 LASMRAFASG
+321 LYYV
-331 EGGHNLWNEDITATQ
+331 EKGGFFDPQPITNA
-346 SFEMPGYNVIVVA
+346 SFEMPAYDVIVYA
-359 TFVKVADTYTIGTN
+359 TFEKVADTYTIGTN

-403 YKLAL
+403 YKLEL
-408 LNYSFDGHTLTP
+408 LNYSFDGHTWAP
-420 VKIESGVAF
+420 VEITSGVAF

-447 EYAINVTTDGGCTV
+447 EYAINVKTDGGCKV
-461 SQPVSAAYGD
+461 SQPVSAAYGE
-471 YVTIDIYM
+471 YVTIDIDM

-490 DKELVTDDVYWY
+490 DNELVTDDVYWY

-527 FVNPV
+527 FVNPI
-532 YNIDGGAVEVWVK
+532 YNIDGGTVEVWVK

-557 KGDWVCFKVSPYS
+557 KGDWVCFKVTPYS

-578 VIGRWSNQSY
+578 VTGRWSNYSY
-588 DVHYNKYDGCYY
+588 DVHYNNYDGCYY

-692 GIFSLISSGLPFV
+692 GIFSVISSGLPFV

-818 ATGSSLTGY
+818 TTGSSLTGY

-845 KNGIITGSGNS
+845 RNGIITGSGNS

>member
-19 LALLPVG
+19 LALLPAAAF
-26 VLADNTH
+26 ADGEGTDPAPLTPGEVTFTYKNFSGGDFGEDGTGYTYGEIEVTKNETSGYTLTAKPDPGYGLKLLSIDGEEVTIEAGPGDEFIYGFDIDSDTTSVVIQASFNKVFEVDVDDMTGGSVTPDKYKAFEYDTVTLTIEPNTGYA
-33 SIKLEF
+33 I
-39 DNKFGSATVD
+39 
-49 KSTANSGETVTV
+49 SGEGVVVKQQDETPVTV
-61 TSVPQLGYYTA
+61 TPTV
-72 SVKYSTDGNSQGVP
+72 GNECS
-86 ALRVN
+86 
-91 GTNDYQFTMPDSDVT
+91 FTMPAANVYVSAEFIDAPVEPEPETYT
-106 VTVSYGA
+106 VTCWPAENGDLLQGNTRYKEGDNV
-113 TSASNITIVE
+113 TI
-123 NENCTITTDPAGTAF
+123 A
-138 PDQTVKIN
+138 
-146 VSDLESGYSVDKYS
+146 YR
-160 VITDDGMGG
+160 
-169 IVTVKEDGTFIMPQ
+169 
-183 APVKVSVTLTYTEPV
+183 
-198 MYSVT
+198 
-203 CEADETGGKIS
+203 
-214 ADAASYEAGDTVT
+214 
-227 VTAIPDEGYQ
+227 PDEGY
-237 LNRVWAEGTQL
+237 R
-248 DLIVEAA
+248 
-255 IVGNIA
+255 
-261 TFTMPND
+261 
-268 DVTVRAEFELI
+268 
-279 PVVETYS
+279 
-286 INCVPAEHGELF
+286 
-298 QDNTRYQEGDIVK
+298 
-311 ILYSPNPGYQ
+311 
-321 LASMRAFASG
+321 LASMRALAYGDSG
-331 EGGHNLWNEDITATQ
+331 NILWNEDITETN
-346 SFEMPGYNVIVVA
+346 SFEMPASNVVVFA
-359 TFVKVADTYTIGTN
+359 TFEPAPNTYTIGTN
-373 VTGNGTV
+373 VTGKGSVT
-380 NVSPASTAAAGDWV
+380 VSPTGPVTEDTMV
-394 TVTATPFEG
+394 TVTATPAEG
-403 YKLAL
+403 YKLEL
-408 LNYSFDGHTLTP
+408 LNYSFNGHTWTP
-420 VKIESGVAF
+420 VDIKSGKAF
-429 PMPAHNITVNAVF
+429 KMPAHNITVNAVF

-447 EYAINVTTDGGCTV
+447 EYAINVTTDGGCKV
-461 SQPVSAAYGD
+461 SQPVSAAYGE

-490 DKELVTDDVYWY
+490 DNELVTDDVYWY
-502 NGQWHYSFYMP
+502 DGQWHYSFYMP

-527 FVNPV
+527 FVNPI
-532 YNIDGGAVEVWVK
+532 YNIDGGTVELWVK
-545 DAGGWDSTIFAD
+545 DASGWDSTIFAD

-578 VIGRWSNQSY
+578 VTGRWSNYSY
-588 DVHYNKYDGCYY
+588 DVHYNNYDGCYY
-600 FKMPGESVDL
+600 FKMLGESVDL

-818 ATGSSLTGY
+818 TTGSSLTGY

-845 KNGIITGSGNS
+845 RNGIITGSGNS

>member
-8 LMAAAL
+8 LTAAAL

-19 LALLPVG
+19 LALLPAAAFADGGDSAGSVG
-26 VLADNTH
+26 DPSSPSGDPQDPSKVTFTYENFSGGKFDEDGTKYTFGEIKVTKNETSGYTLTAKPDPGYGLKLLSIDGEEVTIEAGPGDEFIYGFDIDSDTTSVVIQASFNKVFEVDVDDMTGGSVTPDKYKAFEYDTVTLTIEPNTGYA
-33 SIKLEF
+33 I
-39 DNKFGSATVD
+39 
-49 KSTANSGETVTV
+49 SGEGVVVKQQDETPVTV
-61 TSVPQLGYYTA
+61 TPTV
-72 SVKYSTDGNSQGVP
+72 GNECS
-86 ALRVN
+86 
-91 GTNDYQFTMPDSDVT
+91 FTMPAANVYVSAEFIDAPVEPEPETYT
-106 VTVSYGA
+106 VTCWPAENGDLLQGNTRYKEGDNV
-113 TSASNITIVE
+113 TI
-123 NENCTITTDPAGTAF
+123 A
-138 PDQTVKIN
+138 
-146 VSDLESGYSVDKYS
+146 YR
-160 VITDDGMGG
+160 
-169 IVTVKEDGTFIMPQ
+169 
-183 APVKVSVTLTYTEPV
+183 
-198 MYSVT
+198 
-203 CEADETGGKIS
+203 
-214 ADAASYEAGDTVT
+214 
-227 VTAIPDEGYQ
+227 PDEGY
-237 LNRVWAEGTQL
+237 R
-248 DLIVEAA
+248 
-255 IVGNIA
+255 
-261 TFTMPND
+261 
-268 DVTVRAEFELI
+268 
-279 PVVETYS
+279 
-286 INCVPAEHGELF
+286 
-298 QDNTRYQEGDIVK
+298 
-311 ILYSPNPGYQ
+311 
-321 LASMRAFASG
+321 LASMRALAYGDSG
-331 EGGHNLWNEDITATQ
+331 NILWNEDITETN
-346 SFEMPGYNVIVVA
+346 SFEMPASNVVVFA
-359 TFVKVADTYTIGTN
+359 TFEPAPNTYTIGTN
-373 VTGNGTV
+373 VTDKGTV

-394 TVTATPFEG
+394 TVTATPAEG
-403 YKLAL
+403 YKLEL

-420 VKIESGVAF
+420 VKIESGKAF

-447 EYAINVTTDGGCTV
+447 EYAINVKTDGGCKV
-461 SQPVSAAYGD
+461 SQPVSAAYGE
-471 YVTIDIYM
+471 YVTIDIDM

-490 DKELVTDDVYWY
+490 DNELVTDDVYWY

-557 KGDWVCFKVSPYS
+557 KGDWVCFKVTPYS

-578 VIGRWSNQSY
+578 VTGRWSNYSY
-588 DVHYNKYDGCYY
+588 DVHYNNYDGCYY

-692 GIFSLISSGLPFV
+692 GIFSVISSGLPFV

-818 ATGSSLTGY
+818 TTGSSLTGY

>member
-19 LALLPVG
+19 LALLPAAAFANGETGASGAVTTTDP
-26 VLADNTH
+26 DNQDAEPQNPGPLGGNTYK
-33 SIKLEF
+33 IKVQN
-39 DNKFGSATVD
+39 NKGSAP
-49 KSTANSGETVTV
+49 ANGTVTV
-61 TSVPQLGYYTA
+61 TVNDGEAKTVSEGNQEFTA
-72 SVKYSTDGNSQGVP
+72 AAGDE
-86 ALRVN
+86 
-91 GTNDYQFTMPDSDVT
+91 VT
-106 VTVSYGA
+106 VECKAKPNAAFVS
-113 TSASNITIVE
+113 
-123 NENCTITTDPAGTAF
+123 
-138 PDQTVKIN
+138 
-146 VSDLESGYSVDKYS
+146 LESGDV
-160 VITDDGMGG
+160 TLNEGG
-169 IVTVKEDGTFIMPQ
+169 GGTF
-183 APVKVSVTLTYTEPV
+183 
-198 MYSVT
+198 
-203 CEADETGGKIS
+203 
-214 ADAASYEAGDTVT
+214 
-227 VTAIPDEGYQ
+227 
-237 LNRVWAEGTQL
+237 
-248 DLIVEAA
+248 
-255 IVGNIA
+255 
-261 TFTMPND
+261 TFTMPEKNVTLTVMFQRLYSITTATDLGIENGTISFPEKAYNTQEVTITAKPYDGYELESVSVNGD
-268 DVTVRAEFELI
+268 DRDYTAIVTVSGNMAKFTMPNFAVI
-279 PVVETYS
+279 INGVTFKPVAVEPTYT
-286 INCVPAEHGELF
+286 VGYDVVGGGGEISVSN
-298 QDNTRYQEGDIVK
+298 QAYHEGDTVNVVVTA
-311 ILYSPNPGYQ
+311 YPGYQ
-321 LASMRAFASG
+321 LASMRAFAYGDSG
-331 EGGHNLWNEDITATQ
+331 NILWNKDITATQ
-346 SFEMPGYNVIVVA
+346 SFEMPAFDVVVVA
-359 TFVKVADTYTIGTN
+359 TFEKVADTYTIGTN
-373 VTGNGTV
+373 VTGKGTV

-394 TVTATPFEG
+394 TVTATPAEG
-403 YKLAL
+403 YKLEL
-408 LNYSFDGHTLTP
+408 LNYSFNGHTWTP
-420 VKIESGVAF
+420 VDIKSGKAF

-447 EYAINVTTDGGCTV
+447 EYAINVTTDGGCKV
-461 SQPVSAAYGD
+461 SQPVSAAYGE
-471 YVTIDIYM
+471 YVTIDIDM
-479 NAGHHLYNVYL
+479 NPGHHLYNVYI

-527 FVNPV
+527 FVNPI
-532 YNIDGGAVEVWVK
+532 YNIDGGTVEVWVK

-578 VIGRWSNQSY
+578 VTGRWTNSSH
-588 DVHYNKYDGCYY
+588 DVHYNNYDGCYY

-692 GIFSLISSGLPFV
+692 GIFSVISSGLPFV

-818 ATGSSLTGY
+818 TTGSSLTGY

>member
-19 LALLPVG
+19 LALLPAAAF
-26 VLADNTH
+26 ADGG
-33 SIKLEF
+33 
-39 DNKFGSATVD
+39 DSA
-49 KSTANSGETVTV
+49 
-61 TSVPQLGYYTA
+61 A
-72 SVKYSTDGNSQGVP
+72 SVGDPSSPSGDPQDSSKVTFTYENFSGGKFDEDGTKYTFGAITVVEND
-86 ALRVN
+86 N
-91 GTNDYQFTMPDSDVT
+91 GGYTLTATPDSDYGLKLLSIDGKEVT
-106 VTVSYGA
+106 IKADPGEEFTYNFGIGVGT
-113 TSASNITIVE
+113 TSVVIKASFNKVFEVDVDDMT
-123 NENCTITTDPAGTAF
+123 GGS
-138 PDQTVKIN
+138 VKP
-146 VSDLESGYSVDKYS
+146 DKYKAFE
-160 VITDDGMGG
+160 DDN
-169 IVTVKEDGTFIMPQ
+169 
-183 APVKVSVTLTYTEPV
+183 VTLTIEPDTGYAISGEGVVVKQLDGTTVPVSDTVGNECSFKMPAANVFVSADFVEATIEPEPEPETYT
-198 MYSVT
+198 VT
-203 CEADETGGKIS
+203 CWPAEN
-214 ADAASYEAGDTVT
+214 GDLLQGNTRYKEGDNVT
-227 VTAIPDEGYQ
+227 IAYRPDEGY
-237 LNRVWAEGTQL
+237 R
-248 DLIVEAA
+248 
-255 IVGNIA
+255 
-261 TFTMPND
+261 
-268 DVTVRAEFELI
+268 
-279 PVVETYS
+279 
-286 INCVPAEHGELF
+286 
-298 QDNTRYQEGDIVK
+298 
-311 ILYSPNPGYQ
+311 
-321 LASMRAFASG
+321 LASMRALAYGDSG
-331 EGGHNLWNEDITATQ
+331 NILWNEDITETN
-346 SFEMPGYNVIVVA
+346 SFEMPASNVVVFA
-359 TFVKVADTYTIGTN
+359 TFEPAPNTYTIGTN
-373 VTGNGTV
+373 VTGKGTV

-429 PMPAHNITVNAVF
+429 PMPAHNITVYAVF

-447 EYAINVTTDGGCTV
+447 EYAINVTTDGGCKV

-490 DKELVTDDVYWY
+490 DNELVTDDVYWY

-532 YNIDGGAVEVWVK
+532 YNIDGGTVEVWVK

-578 VIGRWSNQSY
+578 VTGRWSNQSY

-818 ATGSSLTGY
+818 TTGSSLTGY

-834 SWARDAMGWAV
+834 SWARDAMGWAA

>member
-19 LALLPVG
+19 LALLPAAAFADGSEGTDPAPLAPGEVTFTYENFSGGNFGPDGTGYTYGEITVAENDNGGYTLTAKPDAGYGLKLLSING
-26 VLADNTH
+26 VEVTITAEPGEEFTRDFGIGLDTTSVVIKASFNQVFEVDVADMAN
-33 SIKLEF
+33 
-39 DNKFGSATVD
+39 GSVTPD
-49 KSTANSGETVTV
+49 KAKAFEDDTVTL
-61 TSVPQLGYYTA
+61 TISPETGYA
-72 SVKYSTDGNSQGVP
+72 ISGDGVKVEE
-86 ALRVN
+86 LN
-91 GTNDYQFTMPDSDVT
+91 GIP
-106 VTVSYGA
+106 VTVSDTVGNECSFKMPAANVFVSADFVEA
-113 TSASNITIVE
+113 TIE
-123 NENCTITTDPAGTAF
+123 PEPE
-138 PDQTVKIN
+138 P
-146 VSDLESGYSVDKYS
+146 E
-160 VITDDGMGG
+160 
-169 IVTVKEDGTFIMPQ
+169 
-183 APVKVSVTLTYTEPV
+183 TYT
-198 MYSVT
+198 VT
-203 CEADETGGKIS
+203 CMPSEN
-214 ADAASYEAGDTVT
+214 GD
-227 VTAIPDEGYQ
+227 
-237 LNRVWAEGTQL
+237 LL
-248 DLIVEAA
+248 
-255 IVGNIA
+255 
-261 TFTMPND
+261 
-268 DVTVRAEFELI
+268 
-279 PVVETYS
+279 
-286 INCVPAEHGELF
+286 
-298 QDNTRYQEGDIVK
+298 QDNTRYKEGDNVN
-311 ILYSPNPGYQ
+311 ILYRPNPGYQ
-321 LASMRAFASG
+321 LAGMWYAVDNGNGS
-331 EGGHNLWNEDITATQ
+331 LWSEQWNNITATQ
-346 SFEMPGYNVIVVA
+346 SFNMPASNVVVFA
-359 TFVKVADTYTIGTN
+359 TFEPAPNTYTISTN
-373 VTGNGTV
+373 ITGEGTV
-380 NVSPASTAAAGDWV
+380 TVSPTGPVAKDTLV

-408 LNYSFDGHTLTP
+408 LNYSFDGHTRAP
-420 VKIESGVAF
+420 VDIMDSGTF
-429 PMPAHNITVNAVF
+429 WMPAHNITVNAVF

-447 EYAINVTTDGGCTV
+447 EYAINVKTDGGCTV
-461 SQPVSAAYGD
+461 SQPVSAAYGE

-479 NAGHHLYNVYL
+479 NAGHHLYNVYI

-532 YNIDGGAVEVWVK
+532 YNIDGGTVEVWVK

-557 KGDWVCFKVSPYS
+557 KGDWVCFKVTPYS

-578 VIGRWSNQSY
+578 VTGRWTNSSY

-692 GIFSLISSGLPFV
+692 GIFSVISSGLPFV

>member
-19 LALLPVG
+19 LALLPAAAF
-26 VLADNTH
+26 ADGEGTDPAPLTPGEVTFTYKNFSGGDFGEDGTGYTYGEIEVTKNETSGYTLTAKPDPGYGLKLLSIDGEEVTIEAGPGDEFIYGFDIDSDTTSVVIQASFNKVFEVDVDDMTGGSVTPDKYKAFEYDTVTLTIEPNTGYA
-33 SIKLEF
+33 I
-39 DNKFGSATVD
+39 
-49 KSTANSGETVTV
+49 SGEGVVVKQQDETPVTV
-61 TSVPQLGYYTA
+61 TPTV
-72 SVKYSTDGNSQGVP
+72 GNECS
-86 ALRVN
+86 
-91 GTNDYQFTMPDSDVT
+91 FTMPAANVYVSAEFIDAPVEPEPETYT
-106 VTVSYGA
+106 VTCWPAENGDLLQGNTRYKEGDNV
-113 TSASNITIVE
+113 TI
-123 NENCTITTDPAGTAF
+123 A
-138 PDQTVKIN
+138 
-146 VSDLESGYSVDKYS
+146 YR
-160 VITDDGMGG
+160 
-169 IVTVKEDGTFIMPQ
+169 
-183 APVKVSVTLTYTEPV
+183 
-198 MYSVT
+198 
-203 CEADETGGKIS
+203 
-214 ADAASYEAGDTVT
+214 
-227 VTAIPDEGYQ
+227 PDEGY
-237 LNRVWAEGTQL
+237 R
-248 DLIVEAA
+248 
-255 IVGNIA
+255 
-261 TFTMPND
+261 
-268 DVTVRAEFELI
+268 
-279 PVVETYS
+279 
-286 INCVPAEHGELF
+286 
-298 QDNTRYQEGDIVK
+298 
-311 ILYSPNPGYQ
+311 
-321 LASMRAFASG
+321 LASMRALAYGDSG
-331 EGGHNLWNEDITATQ
+331 NILWNEDITETN
-346 SFEMPGYNVIVVA
+346 SFEMPASNVVVFA
-359 TFVKVADTYTIGTN
+359 TFEPAPNTYTIGTN
-373 VTGNGTV
+373 VTGKGTV

-429 PMPAHNITVNAVF
+429 PMPAHNITVYAVF

-490 DKELVTDDVYWY
+490 DNELVTDDVYWY
-502 NGQWHYSFYMP
+502 DGQWHYSFYMP

-557 KGDWVCFKVSPYS
+557 KGDWVCFKASPYS

-588 DVHYNKYDGCYY
+588 DVHYNNYDGCYY

-692 GIFSLISSGLPFV
+692 GIFSVISSGLPFV

-818 ATGSSLTGY
+818 TTGSSLTGY

>member
-19 LALLPVG
+19 LALLPAAAF
-26 VLADNTH
+26 ADGEGTDPAPLTPGEVTFTYKNFSGGDFGEDGTGYTYGEIEVTKNETSGYTLTAKPDPGYGLKLL
-33 SIKLEF
+33 SIDGEEVTIEAGPGDEF
-39 DNKFGSATVD
+39 IYGFDIDSDTTSVVIQASFNKVFEVDVDDMTGGSVKPDKYKAFEDDNVTLTIEPDTGYAI
-49 KSTANSGETVTV
+49 SGEGVVVKQLDGTTVPVSDTV
-61 TSVPQLGYYTA
+61 GSKC
-72 SVKYSTDGNSQGVP
+72 S
-86 ALRVN
+86 
-91 GTNDYQFTMPDSDVT
+91 FTMPAADVFVSADFVGAAIDPEPETYT
-106 VTVSYGA
+106 VTCWPA
-113 TSASNITIVE
+113 E
-123 NENCTITTDPAGTAF
+123 NGELFQGNTR
-138 PDQTVKIN
+138 
-146 VSDLESGYSVDKYS
+146 Y
-160 VITDDGMGG
+160 
-169 IVTVKEDGTFIMPQ
+169 KE
-183 APVKVSVTLTYTEPV
+183 
-198 MYSVT
+198 
-203 CEADETGGKIS
+203 
-214 ADAASYEAGDTVT
+214 GDTVT
-227 VTAIPDEGYQ
+227 IAYTA
-237 LNRVWAEGTQL
+237 
-248 DLIVEAA
+248 
-255 IVGNIA
+255 
-261 TFTMPND
+261 
-268 DVTVRAEFELI
+268 
-279 PVVETYS
+279 
-286 INCVPAEHGELF
+286 
-298 QDNTRYQEGDIVK
+298 
-311 ILYSPNPGYQ
+311 NPGYQ
-321 LASMRAFASG
+321 LASMRAFAYGDSG
-331 EGGHNLWNEDITATQ
+331 NILWDKDITATR
-346 SFEMPGYNVIVVA
+346 SFEMPAFDVVVFA
-359 TFVKVADTYTIGTN
+359 TFKPVADTYTIKTEQM
-373 VTGNGTV
+373 GNGTV
-380 NVSPASTAAAGDWV
+380 TVSPASTAAAGDWV
-394 TVTATPFEG
+394 TVTATPAEG

-408 LNYSFDGHTLTP
+408 LNYSFDGHLWGP

-429 PMPAHNITVNAVF
+429 EMPAHNITVYAVF

-447 EYAINVTTDGGCTV
+447 EYAINVKTDGGCTV
-461 SQPVSAAYGD
+461 SQPVSAAYGE
-471 YVTIDIYM
+471 YVTIDIDM

-490 DKELVTDDVYWY
+490 DNELVTDDVYWY
-502 NGQWHYSFYMP
+502 DGQWHYSFYMP
-513 NHDVDIYVTTTTKY
+513 RHDVDIYVTTTTKY

-578 VIGRWSNQSY
+578 VTGRWSNYSY
-588 DVHYNKYDGCYY
+588 DVHYNNYDGCYY

-845 KNGIITGSGNS
+845 RNGIITGSGNS

>member
-19 LALLPVG
+19 LALLPAAAFAG
-26 VLADNTH
+26 DDEGTQTPGQGGGSLGESYT
-33 SIKLEF
+33 IKVQN
-39 DNKFGSATVD
+39 NKGYAPS
-49 KSTANSGETVTV
+49 NGTVTV
-61 TSVPQLGYYTA
+61 KVNDGDAQTVSTGNQEFSAEAGATITIECTANTGAAFVSLESDDVTLGESGGGTYT
-72 SVKYSTDGNSQGVP
+72 
-86 ALRVN
+86 
-91 GTNDYQFTMPDSDVT
+91 FTMPKSNVTLTVMFQRLYSITTATDLVIENGAIDFPEKAYNTQEVTITATPAAGYELESVTINGNGVDSDIA
-106 VTVSYGA
+106 VTVS
-113 TSASNITIVE
+113 
-123 NENCTITTDPAGTAF
+123 
-138 PDQTVKIN
+138 
-146 VSDLESGYSVDKYS
+146 
-160 VITDDGMGG
+160 
-169 IVTVKEDGTFIMPQ
+169 
-183 APVKVSVTLTYTEPV
+183 
-198 MYSVT
+198 
-203 CEADETGGKIS
+203 
-214 ADAASYEAGDTVT
+214 
-227 VTAIPDEGYQ
+227 
-237 LNRVWAEGTQL
+237 
-248 DLIVEAA
+248 
-255 IVGNIA
+255 GNKA
-261 TFTMPND
+261 TFTMPDYPVIINTVTFKAVAVEPTYTVGY
-268 DVTVRAEFELI
+268 DVVGGGGEISVSNQAYHKGDAVN
-279 PVVETYS
+279 VVVTAY
-286 INCVPAEHGELF
+286 
-298 QDNTRYQEGDIVK
+298 
-311 ILYSPNPGYQ
+311 PGYELDKLVYVNLGADGEWNGTAPVTISNKQ
-321 LASMRAFASG
+321 FA
-331 EGGHNLWNEDITATQ
+331 
-346 SFEMPGYNVIVVA
+346 MPGNNVIVYA
-359 TFVKVADTYTIGTN
+359 TFKQVADTYTISTN
-373 VTGNGTV
+373 KIGEGTV
-380 NVSPASTAAAGDWV
+380 TVSPASTAAAGDWV
-394 TVTATPFEG
+394 TVTATPAEG
-403 YKLAL
+403 YKLEV

-429 PMPAHNITVNAVF
+429 PMPAHNITVYAVF

-447 EYAINVTTDGGCTV
+447 EYAINVTTDGGCKV
-461 SQPVSAAYGD
+461 YQPVSAAYGD

-490 DKELVTDDVYWY
+490 DNELVTDDVYWY
-502 NGQWHYSFYMP
+502 DGQWHYSFYMP

-545 DAGGWDSTIFAD
+545 DASGWDSTIFAD
-557 KGDWVCFKVSPYS
+557 KGDWVCFKASPYS
-570 GYELGSVS
+570 GYELGGVS
-578 VIGRWSNQSY
+578 VTGRWTNSSN

-692 GIFSLISSGLPFV
+692 GIFSVISSGLPFV

-818 ATGSSLTGY
+818 TTGSSLTGY

>member
-19 LALLPVG
+19 LALLPAAAFANG
-26 VLADNTH
+26 DAGTQDPGQGGGSLGNDTYT
-33 SIKLEF
+33 IKVQN
-39 DNKFGSATVD
+39 NKGSAP
-49 KSTANSGETVTV
+49 ANGTVTV
-61 TSVPQLGYYTA
+61 TVNDGEAQTVSNGNQEFAAEAGDEVAIVCTA
-72 SVKYSTDGNSQGVP
+72 NPGAAFVSLESSDVDLSEGGG
-86 ALRVN
+86 
-91 GTNDYQFTMPDSDVT
+91 GTFTFTMPEKSVTLTVSFQRLYSITTATDLGIENGTISFPEKAYNTQEVTITAKPNAGYELESVSVNGVDRDYTAT
-106 VTVSYGA
+106 VTVSG
-113 TSASNITIVE
+113 
-123 NENCTITTDPAGTAF
+123 NEA
-138 PDQTVKIN
+138 K
-146 VSDLESGYSVDKYS
+146 
-160 VITDDGMGG
+160 
-169 IVTVKEDGTFIMPQ
+169 FIMPNF
-183 APVKVSVTLTYTEPV
+183 AVIINGVTFKPVAVEPT
-198 MYSVT
+198 YSVNCQVT
-203 CEADETGGKIS
+203 DGGGTIHVNDNQAFHAGETVNVYVS
-214 ADAASYEAGDTVT
+214 AD
-227 VTAIPDEGYQ
+227 
-237 LNRVWAEGTQL
+237 
-248 DLIVEAA
+248 
-255 IVGNIA
+255 
-261 TFTMPND
+261 
-268 DVTVRAEFELI
+268 
-279 PVVETYS
+279 
-286 INCVPAEHGELF
+286 
-298 QDNTRYQEGDIVK
+298 
-311 ILYSPNPGYQ
+311 PGYQ
-321 LASMRAFASG
+321 LKSMYAIGDDS
-331 EGGHNLWNEDITATQ
+331 ENLWTENITNTH
-346 SFEMPGYNVIVVA
+346 SFTMPGCNVTVYA
-359 TFVKVADTYTIGTN
+359 TFDKVADTYTIGTN
-373 VTGNGTV
+373 VTGKGTV

-394 TVTATPFEG
+394 TVTATPAEG

-408 LNYSFDGHTLTP
+408 LNYSFNGHTWTP
-420 VKIESGVAF
+420 VKIESGKAF

-447 EYAINVTTDGGCTV
+447 EYAINVTTDDGCTV

-490 DKELVTDDVYWY
+490 DNELVTDDVYWY

-527 FVNPV
+527 FVNPI
-532 YNIDGGAVEVWVK
+532 YNIDGGTVELWVK

-557 KGDWVCFKVSPYS
+557 KGDWVCFKVTPYS

-578 VIGRWSNQSY
+578 VIGRWSNYSY
-588 DVHYNKYDGCYY
+588 DVHYNNYDGCYY

-692 GIFSLISSGLPFV
+692 GIFSVISSGLPFV

-818 ATGSSLTGY
+818 TTGSSLTGY

>member
-19 LALLPVG
+19 LALLPAAAFAGDDGYSVTYYRK
-26 VLADNTH
+26 ADTETP
-33 SIKLEF
+33 IYGDGYLY
-39 DNKFGSATVD
+39 GTI
-49 KSTANSGETVTV
+49 TVTDSEGSTGPFDANTEV
-61 TSVPQLGYYTA
+61 TLTA
-72 SVKYSTDGNSQGVP
+72 SSKENLRSELTYLSINGAEINLPLTNNQYTFTITTHVAVVAEFSRVFDISTESVEGVANYGLSVQSSVKDKTITFTPEAAAGYEITDVSINYYPTPDNDGISVEHTV
-86 ALRVN
+86 AN
-91 GTNDYQFTMPDSDVT
+91 GTYSFTMP
-106 VTVSYGA
+106 
-113 TSASNITIVE
+113 
-123 NENCTITTDPAGTAF
+123 AG
-138 PDQTVKIN
+138 DVKI
-146 VSDLESGYSVDKYS
+146 
-160 VITDDGMGG
+160 I
-169 IVTVKEDGTFIMPQ
+169 
-183 APVKVSVTLTYTEPV
+183 ASVTEAEPPVNPTYTV
-198 MYSVT
+198 G
-203 CEADETGGKIS
+203 CEVVGGGGTIHVN
-214 ADAASYEAGDTVT
+214 DNEAFHEGDTVNVV
-227 VTAIPDEGYQ
+227 VTAY
-237 LNRVWAEGTQL
+237 
-248 DLIVEAA
+248 
-255 IVGNIA
+255 
-261 TFTMPND
+261 
-268 DVTVRAEFELI
+268 
-279 PVVETYS
+279 
-286 INCVPAEHGELF
+286 
-298 QDNTRYQEGDIVK
+298 
-311 ILYSPNPGYQ
+311 PGYQ
-321 LASMRAFASG
+321 LKSMYAIGDDS
-331 EGGHNLWNEDITATQ
+331 ENLWTANITNTH
-346 SFEMPGYNVIVVA
+346 SFTMPGCNVVVYA
-359 TFVKVADTYTIGTN
+359 TFEKVADTYTISTN
-373 VTGNGTV
+373 VTGKGSVT
-380 NVSPASTAAAGDWV
+380 VSPTGPVAEGEWV
-394 TVTATPFEG
+394 TVTATPAEG

-408 LNYSFDGHTLTP
+408 LNYSFNGHTWTP

-429 PMPAHNITVNAVF
+429 RMPAHNITVNAVF

-447 EYAINVTTDGGCTV
+447 EYAINVTTDSGCTV

-490 DKELVTDDVYWY
+490 DNELVTDDVYWY
-502 NGQWHYSFYMP
+502 DGQWHYSFYMP

-578 VIGRWSNQSY
+578 VTGRWSNQSY

-692 GIFSLISSGLPFV
+692 GIFSVISSGLPFV

-818 ATGSSLTGY
+818 TTGSSLTGY

>member
-19 LALLPVG
+19 LALLPAAAF
-26 VLADNTH
+26 ADGEGTDPAPLTPGEVTFTYKNFSGGDFGEDGTGYTYGEIEVTKNETSGYTLTAKPDPGYGLKLLSIDGEEVTIEAGPGDEFIYGFDIDSDTTSVVIQASFNKVFEVDVDDMTGGSVTPDKYKAFEYDTVTLTIEPNTGYA
-33 SIKLEF
+33 I
-39 DNKFGSATVD
+39 
-49 KSTANSGETVTV
+49 SGEGVVVKQQDETPVTV
-61 TSVPQLGYYTA
+61 TPTV
-72 SVKYSTDGNSQGVP
+72 GNECS
-86 ALRVN
+86 
-91 GTNDYQFTMPDSDVT
+91 FTMPAANVYVSAEFIDAPVEPEPETYT
-106 VTVSYGA
+106 VTCWPAENGDLLQGNTRYKEGDNV
-113 TSASNITIVE
+113 TI
-123 NENCTITTDPAGTAF
+123 A
-138 PDQTVKIN
+138 
-146 VSDLESGYSVDKYS
+146 YR
-160 VITDDGMGG
+160 
-169 IVTVKEDGTFIMPQ
+169 
-183 APVKVSVTLTYTEPV
+183 
-198 MYSVT
+198 
-203 CEADETGGKIS
+203 
-214 ADAASYEAGDTVT
+214 
-227 VTAIPDEGYQ
+227 PDEGY
-237 LNRVWAEGTQL
+237 R
-248 DLIVEAA
+248 
-255 IVGNIA
+255 
-261 TFTMPND
+261 
-268 DVTVRAEFELI
+268 
-279 PVVETYS
+279 
-286 INCVPAEHGELF
+286 
-298 QDNTRYQEGDIVK
+298 
-311 ILYSPNPGYQ
+311 
-321 LASMRAFASG
+321 LASMRALAYGDSG
-331 EGGHNLWNEDITATQ
+331 NILWNEDITETN
-346 SFEMPGYNVIVVA
+346 SFEMPASNVVVFA
-359 TFVKVADTYTIGTN
+359 TFEPAPNTYTIGTN
-373 VTGNGTV
+373 VTGKGTV

-429 PMPAHNITVNAVF
+429 PMPAHNITVYAVF

-490 DKELVTDDVYWY
+490 DNELVTDDVYWY
-502 NGQWHYSFYMP
+502 DGQWHYSFYMP

-557 KGDWVCFKVSPYS
+557 KGDWVCFKASPYS

-578 VIGRWSNQSY
+578 VTGRWSNQSY

-818 ATGSSLTGY
+818 TTGSSLTGY

-845 KNGIITGSGNS
+845 RNGIITGSGNS

>member
-19 LALLPVG
+19 LALLPAAAF
-26 VLADNTH
+26 ADGEGTDPAPLTPDEVTFTYKNFSGGDFGEDGTGYTYGEIEVTKNETSGYTLTAKPDPGYGLKLL
-33 SIKLEF
+33 SIDGEEVTIEAGPGDEF
-39 DNKFGSATVD
+39 IYGFDIDSDTTSVVIQASFDKVFEVDVDDMTGGSVTPD
-49 KSTANSGETVTV
+49 KYKAFEYDTVTLTIEPNTGYAISGDGVVVKQKDGTPVNV
-61 TSVPQLGYYTA
+61 TPTVGSKC
-72 SVKYSTDGNSQGVP
+72 S
-86 ALRVN
+86 
-91 GTNDYQFTMPDSDVT
+91 FTMPAADVYVSAEFVGATIEPEPEPETYT
-106 VTVSYGA
+106 VTCMPSENGQLLQGNTRYKEGDNV
-113 TSASNITIVE
+113 TI
-123 NENCTITTDPAGTAF
+123 A
-138 PDQTVKIN
+138 
-146 VSDLESGYSVDKYS
+146 YR
-160 VITDDGMGG
+160 
-169 IVTVKEDGTFIMPQ
+169 
-183 APVKVSVTLTYTEPV
+183 
-198 MYSVT
+198 
-203 CEADETGGKIS
+203 
-214 ADAASYEAGDTVT
+214 
-227 VTAIPDEGYQ
+227 PDEGY
-237 LNRVWAEGTQL
+237 R
-248 DLIVEAA
+248 
-255 IVGNIA
+255 
-261 TFTMPND
+261 
-268 DVTVRAEFELI
+268 
-279 PVVETYS
+279 
-286 INCVPAEHGELF
+286 
-298 QDNTRYQEGDIVK
+298 
-311 ILYSPNPGYQ
+311 
-321 LASMRAFASG
+321 LASMRALAYGDSG
-331 EGGHNLWNEDITATQ
+331 NLWNEDITATQ
-346 SFEMPGYNVIVVA
+346 SFNMPASNVVVYA
-359 TFVKVADTYTIGTN
+359 TFKQVADTYTIGTN
-373 VTGNGTV
+373 VTGQGTV
-380 NVSPASTAAAGDWV
+380 TISPVSPVAEDTMV
-394 TVTATPFEG
+394 TVTATPAEG
-403 YKLAL
+403 YKLEL
-408 LNYSFDGHTLTP
+408 LNYRYDGHLWGP

-429 PMPAHNITVNAVF
+429 EMPAHNITVYAVF

-447 EYAINVTTDGGCTV
+447 EYAINVKTDGGCKV
-461 SQPVSAAYGD
+461 SQPVSAAYGE
-471 YVTIDIYM
+471 YVTIDIDM

-490 DKELVTDDVYWY
+490 DNELVTDDVYWY

-527 FVNPV
+527 FVNPI
-532 YNIDGGAVEVWVK
+532 YNIDGGTVEVWVK

-578 VIGRWSNQSY
+578 VTGRWSNYSY
-588 DVHYNKYDGCYY
+588 DVHYNNYDGCYY
-600 FKMPGESVDL
+600 FKMLGESVDL

-692 GIFSLISSGLPFV
+692 GIFSVISSGLPFV

-818 ATGSSLTGY
+818 TTGSSLTGY

>member
-19 LALLPVG
+19 LALLPAAAFADGGGYSVTYYRKADTETPIYGDGYLYGTITVTDSEGSTGPFDANTEVTLTASSKENLRSELTYLSINGAEINLPLTNNQYTFTITTHVAVVAEFSRVFDISTESVEGVANYGLSVQSSVKDKTITFTPEAADGYEITGVSINYYPTPDNDGISVDYTVANGTYSFTMPAGDVKIIASVTEAEPPVNPTYTVG
-26 VLADNTH
+26 CEVVGGGGTIHVNDNQAFH
-33 SIKLEF
+33 
-39 DNKFGSATVD
+39 A
-49 KSTANSGETVTV
+49 GETV
-61 TSVPQLGYYTA
+61 
-72 SVKYSTDGNSQGVP
+72 
-86 ALRVN
+86 
-91 GTNDYQFTMPDSDVT
+91 
-106 VTVSYGA
+106 
-113 TSASNITIVE
+113 
-123 NENCTITTDPAGTAF
+123 
-138 PDQTVKIN
+138 N
-146 VSDLESGYSVDKYS
+146 VYV
-160 VITDDGMGG
+160 
-169 IVTVKEDGTFIMPQ
+169 
-183 APVKVSVTLTYTEPV
+183 
-198 MYSVT
+198 
-203 CEADETGGKIS
+203 S
-214 ADAASYEAGDTVT
+214 AD
-227 VTAIPDEGYQ
+227 
-237 LNRVWAEGTQL
+237 
-248 DLIVEAA
+248 
-255 IVGNIA
+255 
-261 TFTMPND
+261 
-268 DVTVRAEFELI
+268 
-279 PVVETYS
+279 
-286 INCVPAEHGELF
+286 
-298 QDNTRYQEGDIVK
+298 
-311 ILYSPNPGYQ
+311 PGYQ
-321 LASMRAFASG
+321 LKSMHAIGNDS
-331 EGGHNLWNEDITATQ
+331 ENLWTANITNTH
-346 SFEMPGYNVIVVA
+346 SFTMPGCNVIVYA
-359 TFVKVADTYTIGTN
+359 IFDKVADTYTIGTN
-373 VTGNGTV
+373 VTGKGTV

-429 PMPAHNITVNAVF
+429 PMPAHNITVYAVF

-461 SQPVSAAYGD
+461 SQLVSAAYGD

-490 DKELVTDDVYWY
+490 DNELVTDDVYWY
-502 NGQWHYSFYMP
+502 DGQWHYSFYMP

-557 KGDWVCFKVSPYS
+557 KGDWVCFKASPYS

-578 VIGRWSNQSY
+578 VTGRWSNQSY

-818 ATGSSLTGY
+818 TTGSSLTGY

>member
-19 LALLPVG
+19 LALLPAAAF
-26 VLADNTH
+26 ADGEGDEPSLLGPGDVTFEFRNNLTQVSFEDNVATYDH
-33 SIKLEF
+33 GKITLVSSDNGSFTLKAEPDPGYGLKELSINGDPQEVPATAGDDLNESYIIP
-39 DNKFGSATVD
+39 FGAT
-49 KSTANSGETVTV
+49 TVTV
-61 TSVPQLGYYTA
+61 VAAFKPVYELKIGSTENGTILIPTTAFAGETITVNAVPEANYVLE
-72 SVKYSTDGNSQGVP
+72 SVKAEGIGTDIVVP
-86 ALRVN
+86 AA
-91 GTNDYQFTMPDSDVT
+91 
-106 VTVSYGA
+106 VS
-113 TSASNITIVE
+113 
-123 NENCTITTDPAGTAF
+123 
-138 PDQTVKIN
+138 
-146 VSDLESGYSVDKYS
+146 
-160 VITDDGMGG
+160 
-169 IVTVKEDGTFIMPQ
+169 
-183 APVKVSVTLTYTEPV
+183 
-198 MYSVT
+198 
-203 CEADETGGKIS
+203 
-214 ADAASYEAGDTVT
+214 
-227 VTAIPDEGYQ
+227 
-237 LNRVWAEGTQL
+237 
-248 DLIVEAA
+248 
-255 IVGNIA
+255 GNTA
-261 TFTMPND
+261 TFTMPADSVNVSATFTEVAAEPTYTVGY
-268 DVTVRAEFELI
+268 DVVGGGGDIFVSNQA
-279 PVVETYS
+279 Y
-286 INCVPAEHGELF
+286 H
-298 QDNTRYQEGDIVK
+298 EGDTVNVVVTA
-311 ILYSPNPGYQ
+311 YPGYELDKLVYVNLGADGEWHGTAPVTISNKQ
-321 LASMRAFASG
+321 FA
-331 EGGHNLWNEDITATQ
+331 
-346 SFEMPGYNVIVVA
+346 MPGNSVKVLA
-359 TFVKVADTYTIGTN
+359 TFTKVEDPTVEKYTIGTN
-373 VTGNGTV
+373 VTGKGTV
-380 NVSPASTAAAGDWV
+380 TISPVSPVAEGTMV

-408 LNYSFDGHTLTP
+408 LNYSFDGHTWTP

-429 PMPAHNITVNAVF
+429 EMPAHNITVNAVF

-447 EYAINVTTDGGCTV
+447 EYAINVKTDGGCTV
-461 SQPVSAAYGD
+461 ISEKTAAYGE
-471 YVTIDIYM
+471 YVTIDIDM

-490 DKELVTDDVYWY
+490 DNELVTDDVYWY
-502 NGQWHYSFYMP
+502 DGQWHYSFYMP
-513 NHDVDIYVTTTTKY
+513 RHDVDIYVTTTTKY

-532 YNIDGGAVEVWVK
+532 YNIDGGTVALWVK

-588 DVHYNKYDGCYY
+588 DVHYNNYDGCYY
-600 FKMPGESVDL
+600 FKMHGESVDL

-818 ATGSSLTGY
+818 TTGSSLTGY

>member
-19 LALLPVG
+19 LALLPAAAFAGDDGYSVTYYRKADTETPIYGDGYLYGTITVTDSEGSTGPFDANTEVTLTASSKENLRSELTYLSINGAEINLPLTNNQYTFTITTHVAVVAEFSRVFDISTESVEGVANYGLSVQSSVKDKTITFTPEAADGYEITGVSINYYPTPDNDGISVDYTVANGTYSFTMPAGDVKIIASVTEAEPPVNPTYTVG
-26 VLADNTH
+26 CEVVGGGGTIHVNDNQAFH
-33 SIKLEF
+33 
-39 DNKFGSATVD
+39 A
-49 KSTANSGETVTV
+49 GETV
-61 TSVPQLGYYTA
+61 
-72 SVKYSTDGNSQGVP
+72 
-86 ALRVN
+86 
-91 GTNDYQFTMPDSDVT
+91 
-106 VTVSYGA
+106 
-113 TSASNITIVE
+113 
-123 NENCTITTDPAGTAF
+123 
-138 PDQTVKIN
+138 N
-146 VSDLESGYSVDKYS
+146 VYV
-160 VITDDGMGG
+160 
-169 IVTVKEDGTFIMPQ
+169 
-183 APVKVSVTLTYTEPV
+183 
-198 MYSVT
+198 
-203 CEADETGGKIS
+203 S
-214 ADAASYEAGDTVT
+214 AD
-227 VTAIPDEGYQ
+227 
-237 LNRVWAEGTQL
+237 
-248 DLIVEAA
+248 
-255 IVGNIA
+255 
-261 TFTMPND
+261 
-268 DVTVRAEFELI
+268 
-279 PVVETYS
+279 
-286 INCVPAEHGELF
+286 
-298 QDNTRYQEGDIVK
+298 
-311 ILYSPNPGYQ
+311 PGYQ
-321 LASMRAFASG
+321 LKSMHAIGNDS
-331 EGGHNLWNEDITATQ
+331 ENLWTANITNTH
-346 SFEMPGYNVIVVA
+346 SFTMPGCNVIVYA
-359 TFVKVADTYTIGTN
+359 IFDKVADTYTIGTN
-373 VTGNGTV
+373 VTGKGTV

-408 LNYSFDGHTLTP
+408 LNYSFDGHTWTP

-429 PMPAHNITVNAVF
+429 PMPAHNITVYAVF

-447 EYAINVTTDGGCTV
+447 EYAINVKTDGGCTV
-461 SQPVSAAYGD
+461 SQPVSAAYGE
-471 YVTIDIYM
+471 YVTIDIDM

-490 DKELVTDDVYWY
+490 DNELVTDDVYWY

-532 YNIDGGAVEVWVK
+532 YNIDGGTVEVWVK

-557 KGDWVCFKVSPYS
+557 KGDWVCFKASPYS

-588 DVHYNKYDGCYY
+588 DVHYNNYDGCYY

-692 GIFSLISSGLPFV
+692 GIFSVISSGLPFV

-818 ATGSSLTGY
+818 TTGSSLTGY

-845 KNGIITGSGNS
+845 RNGIITGSGNS

>member
-19 LALLPVG
+19 LALLPAAAF
-26 VLADNTH
+26 ADGEGTDPAPLTPGEVTFTYKNFSGGKFDEDGTKYTYGEIEVTKNETSGYTLTAKPDPGYGLKLLSIDGEEVTIEAGPGDEFIYGFDIDSDTTSVVIQASFNKVFEVDVDDMTGGSVTPDKYKAFEYDTVTLTIEPNTGYA
-33 SIKLEF
+33 I
-39 DNKFGSATVD
+39 
-49 KSTANSGETVTV
+49 SGEGVVVKQQDETPVTV
-61 TSVPQLGYYTA
+61 TPTVGSKC
-72 SVKYSTDGNSQGVP
+72 S
-86 ALRVN
+86 
-91 GTNDYQFTMPDSDVT
+91 FTMPAADVFVSADFVGAAIDPEPETYT
-106 VTVSYGA
+106 VTCWPA
-113 TSASNITIVE
+113 E
-123 NENCTITTDPAGTAF
+123 NGELFQGNTR
-138 PDQTVKIN
+138 
-146 VSDLESGYSVDKYS
+146 Y
-160 VITDDGMGG
+160 
-169 IVTVKEDGTFIMPQ
+169 KE
-183 APVKVSVTLTYTEPV
+183 
-198 MYSVT
+198 
-203 CEADETGGKIS
+203 
-214 ADAASYEAGDTVT
+214 GDTVT
-227 VTAIPDEGYQ
+227 IAYTA
-237 LNRVWAEGTQL
+237 
-248 DLIVEAA
+248 
-255 IVGNIA
+255 
-261 TFTMPND
+261 
-268 DVTVRAEFELI
+268 
-279 PVVETYS
+279 
-286 INCVPAEHGELF
+286 
-298 QDNTRYQEGDIVK
+298 
-311 ILYSPNPGYQ
+311 NPGYQ
-321 LASMRAFASG
+321 LASMRAFAYGDSG
-331 EGGHNLWNEDITATQ
+331 NILWNKDITATR
-346 SFEMPGYNVIVVA
+346 SFEMPAFDVVVFA
-359 TFVKVADTYTIGTN
+359 TFKPVADTYTIGTN

-394 TVTATPFEG
+394 TVTATPAEG
-403 YKLAL
+403 YKLEL
-408 LNYSFDGHTLTP
+408 LNYSFNGHTRTP
-420 VKIESGVAF
+420 VDIKSGKAF

-447 EYAINVTTDGGCTV
+447 EYAINVKTDGGCTV
-461 SQPVSAAYGD
+461 ISEKTAAYGE
-471 YVTIDIYM
+471 YVTIDIDM

-490 DKELVTDDVYWY
+490 DNELVTDDVYWY

-513 NHDVDIYVTTTTKY
+513 RHDVDIYVTTTTKY

-545 DAGGWDSTIFAD
+545 DASGWDSTIFAD

-588 DVHYNKYDGCYY
+588 DVHDNNYDGCYY

-692 GIFSLISSGLPFV
+692 GIFSVISSGLPFV

-818 ATGSSLTGY
+818 TTGSSLTGY

-845 KNGIITGSGNS
+845 RNGIITGSGNS

>member
-19 LALLPVG
+19 LALLPAAAFADGDDGAASVG
-26 VLADNTH
+26 DPSSPSGDPQDPSKVTFTYENFSGGKFDEDGTKYTFGEIKVTKNETSGYTLTAKPDPGYGLKLLSIDGEEVTIKAGPGDEFIYNFGIGVGTTSVVIKASFNKVFKVDVDDMTGGSVKPDKYKAFEDDNVTLT
-33 SIKLEF
+33 IEP
-39 DNKFGSATVD
+39 DTGYAI
-49 KSTANSGETVTV
+49 SGEGVVVKQLDGTPVPVSDTVG
-61 TSVPQLGYYTA
+61 SKC
-72 SVKYSTDGNSQGVP
+72 S
-86 ALRVN
+86 
-91 GTNDYQFTMPDSDVT
+91 FTMPAADVFVSADFVGAAIDPEPETYT
-106 VTVSYGA
+106 VTCWPA
-113 TSASNITIVE
+113 E
-123 NENCTITTDPAGTAF
+123 NGELFQGNTR
-138 PDQTVKIN
+138 
-146 VSDLESGYSVDKYS
+146 Y
-160 VITDDGMGG
+160 
-169 IVTVKEDGTFIMPQ
+169 KE
-183 APVKVSVTLTYTEPV
+183 
-198 MYSVT
+198 
-203 CEADETGGKIS
+203 
-214 ADAASYEAGDTVT
+214 GDTVT
-227 VTAIPDEGYQ
+227 IAYTA
-237 LNRVWAEGTQL
+237 
-248 DLIVEAA
+248 
-255 IVGNIA
+255 
-261 TFTMPND
+261 
-268 DVTVRAEFELI
+268 
-279 PVVETYS
+279 
-286 INCVPAEHGELF
+286 
-298 QDNTRYQEGDIVK
+298 
-311 ILYSPNPGYQ
+311 NPGYQ
-321 LASMRAFASG
+321 LASMRAFAYGDSG
-331 EGGHNLWNEDITATQ
+331 NILWNKDITATR
-346 SFEMPGYNVIVVA
+346 SFEMPAFDVVVFA
-359 TFVKVADTYTIGTN
+359 TFKPVADTYTIGTN

-380 NVSPASTAAAGDWV
+380 NVSPASTAAAGDRV
-394 TVTATPFEG
+394 TVTATPAEG
-403 YKLAL
+403 YKLEL
-408 LNYSFDGHTLTP
+408 LNYSFNGHTWAP
-420 VKIESGVAF
+420 VEITSGVAF
-429 PMPAHNITVNAVF
+429 PMPAHNITVYAVF

-461 SQPVSAAYGD
+461 SQPVSAAYGK
-471 YVTIDIYM
+471 YVTIDIVM
-479 NAGHHLYNVYL
+479 NSGYHLYNVYL
-490 DKELVTDDVYWY
+490 DNELVTDDVYWY

-527 FVNPV
+527 FVNPI
-532 YNIDGGAVEVWVK
+532 YNIDGGTVALWVK

-588 DVHYNKYDGCYY
+588 DVHYNNYDGCYY

-692 GIFSLISSGLPFV
+692 GIFSVISSGLPFV

-818 ATGSSLTGY
+818 TTGSSLTGY

>member
-8 LMAAAL
+8 LTAAAL

-19 LALLPVG
+19 LALLPAAAFAG
-26 VLADNTH
+26 DDEGTQTPGQGGGSLGESYT
-33 SIKLEF
+33 IKVQN
-39 DNKFGSATVD
+39 NKGYAPS
-49 KSTANSGETVTV
+49 NGTVTV
-61 TSVPQLGYYTA
+61 KVNDGDAQTVSTGNQEFSAEAGATITIECTANTGAAFVSLESDDVTLGESGGGTYT
-72 SVKYSTDGNSQGVP
+72 
-86 ALRVN
+86 
-91 GTNDYQFTMPDSDVT
+91 FTMPKSNVTLTVMFQRLYSITTATDLVIENGAIDFPEKAYNTQEVTITATPAAGYELESVTINGNGVDSDIA
-106 VTVSYGA
+106 VTVS
-113 TSASNITIVE
+113 
-123 NENCTITTDPAGTAF
+123 
-138 PDQTVKIN
+138 
-146 VSDLESGYSVDKYS
+146 
-160 VITDDGMGG
+160 
-169 IVTVKEDGTFIMPQ
+169 
-183 APVKVSVTLTYTEPV
+183 
-198 MYSVT
+198 
-203 CEADETGGKIS
+203 
-214 ADAASYEAGDTVT
+214 
-227 VTAIPDEGYQ
+227 
-237 LNRVWAEGTQL
+237 
-248 DLIVEAA
+248 
-255 IVGNIA
+255 GNKA
-261 TFTMPND
+261 TFTMPDYPVIINTVTFKAVAVEPTYTVGY
-268 DVTVRAEFELI
+268 DVVGGGGEISVSNQAYHKGDAVN
-279 PVVETYS
+279 VVVTAY
-286 INCVPAEHGELF
+286 
-298 QDNTRYQEGDIVK
+298 
-311 ILYSPNPGYQ
+311 PGYELDKLVYVNLGADGEWNGTAPVTISNKQ
-321 LASMRAFASG
+321 FA
-331 EGGHNLWNEDITATQ
+331 
-346 SFEMPGYNVIVVA
+346 MPGNSVKVLA
-359 TFVKVADTYTIGTN
+359 TFTKVEDPTVEKYTIGTN
-373 VTGNGTV
+373 VTGKGTV

-394 TVTATPFEG
+394 TVTATPAEG
-403 YKLAL
+403 YKLEL

-447 EYAINVTTDGGCTV
+447 EYAINVKTDDGCTV

-490 DKELVTDDVYWY
+490 DNELVTDDVYWY
-502 NGQWHYSFYMP
+502 DGQWHYSFYMP

-578 VIGRWSNQSY
+578 VTGRWSNQSY

-737 STITRGMVVTMLWRM
+737 STLTRGMVVTMLWRL

-818 ATGSSLTGY
+818 TTGSSLTGY

>member
-19 LALLPVG
+19 LALLPAAAF
-26 VLADNTH
+26 ADGDT
-33 SIKLEF
+33 SA
-39 DNKFGSATVD
+39 GSGGTTIDPSSQGDVNPQ
-49 KSTANSGETVTV
+49 NSGEVTFEFRNNLTEVSFENNVATYDHGTITLELSDDGSFTLKAEPKPNYGLKELSINGDPQLVPAIAGADLYESYEIPLGASKVTV
-61 TSVPQLGYYTA
+61 VAAFKPVYELYTGSA
-72 SVKYSTDGNSQGVP
+72 E
-86 ALRVN
+86 N
-91 GTNDYQFTMPDSDVT
+91 GT
-106 VTVSYGA
+106 
-113 TSASNITIVE
+113 ITIP
-123 NENCTITTDPAGTAF
+123 NSAF
-138 PDQTVKIN
+138 
-146 VSDLESGYSVDKYS
+146 
-160 VITDDGMGG
+160 
-169 IVTVKEDGTFIMPQ
+169 
-183 APVKVSVTLTYTEPV
+183 
-198 MYSVT
+198 
-203 CEADETGGKIS
+203 
-214 ADAASYEAGDTVT
+214 AGDTIT
-227 VTAIPDEGYQ
+227 VNTNPQENYVLDS
-237 LNRVWAEGTQL
+237 VKAEGINS
-248 DLIVEAA
+248 DEVVEAA
-255 IVGNIA
+255 VSGNTA
-261 TFTMPND
+261 TFTMPD
-268 DVTVRAEFELI
+268 DSVNVSATFTEVAAEPTYTVGYD
-279 PVVETYS
+279 VVGGGGDIFVSNQAY
-286 INCVPAEHGELF
+286 H
-298 QDNTRYQEGDIVK
+298 EGDTVNVVVTA
-311 ILYSPNPGYQ
+311 YPGYQ
-321 LASMRAFASG
+321 LKSMYAIGDDSQ
-331 EGGHNLWNEDITATQ
+331 NLWTANITDTH
-346 SFEMPGYNVIVVA
+346 SFEMPGCNVIVTA
-359 TFVKVADTYTIGTN
+359 TFEKVAYTYTIGTN
-373 VTGNGTV
+373 VTGEGTV
-380 NVSPASTAAAGDWV
+380 TVSPTGPVTEDTMV

-408 LNYSFDGHTLTP
+408 LNYSFDGHTWTP
-420 VKIESGVAF
+420 VKIESGKAF

-447 EYAINVTTDGGCTV
+447 EYAINVKTDGGCKV
-461 SQPVSAAYGD
+461 SQPVSAAYGE
-471 YVTIDIYM
+471 YVTIDIDM

-490 DKELVTDDVYWY
+490 DNELVTDDVYWY

-527 FVNPV
+527 FVNPI
-532 YNIDGGAVEVWVK
+532 YNIDGGTVEVWVK

-557 KGDWVCFKVSPYS
+557 KGDWVCFKASPYS

-578 VIGRWSNQSY
+578 VTGRWSNQSY
-588 DVHYNKYDGCYY
+588 DVHYNNYDGCYY

-692 GIFSLISSGLPFV
+692 GIFSVISSGLPFV

-818 ATGSSLTGY
+818 TTGSSLAGY

>member
-19 LALLPVG
+19 LALLPAAAFAGDDGYSVTYYRKADTETPIYGDGYLYGTITVTDSEGSTGPFDANTEVTLTASSKENLRSELTYLSINGAEINLPLTNNQYTFTITTHVAVVAEFSRVFDISTESVEGVANYGLSVQSSVKDKTITFTPEAADGYEITGVSINYYPTPDNDGISVDYTVANGTYSFTMPAGDVKIIASVTEAEPPVNPTYTVG
-26 VLADNTH
+26 CEVVGGGGTIHVNDNQAFH
-33 SIKLEF
+33 
-39 DNKFGSATVD
+39 A
-49 KSTANSGETVTV
+49 GETV
-61 TSVPQLGYYTA
+61 
-72 SVKYSTDGNSQGVP
+72 
-86 ALRVN
+86 
-91 GTNDYQFTMPDSDVT
+91 
-106 VTVSYGA
+106 
-113 TSASNITIVE
+113 
-123 NENCTITTDPAGTAF
+123 
-138 PDQTVKIN
+138 N
-146 VSDLESGYSVDKYS
+146 VYV
-160 VITDDGMGG
+160 
-169 IVTVKEDGTFIMPQ
+169 
-183 APVKVSVTLTYTEPV
+183 
-198 MYSVT
+198 
-203 CEADETGGKIS
+203 S
-214 ADAASYEAGDTVT
+214 AD
-227 VTAIPDEGYQ
+227 
-237 LNRVWAEGTQL
+237 
-248 DLIVEAA
+248 
-255 IVGNIA
+255 
-261 TFTMPND
+261 
-268 DVTVRAEFELI
+268 
-279 PVVETYS
+279 
-286 INCVPAEHGELF
+286 
-298 QDNTRYQEGDIVK
+298 
-311 ILYSPNPGYQ
+311 PGYQ
-321 LASMRAFASG
+321 LKSMHAIGNDS
-331 EGGHNLWNEDITATQ
+331 ENLWTANITNTH
-346 SFEMPGYNVIVVA
+346 SFTMPGCNVIVYA
-359 TFVKVADTYTIGTN
+359 IFDKVADTYTIGTN
-373 VTGNGTV
+373 VTGKGTV

-394 TVTATPFEG
+394 TVTATPAEG
-403 YKLAL
+403 YKLEL
-408 LNYSFDGHTLTP
+408 LNYSFNGHTWTP

-447 EYAINVTTDGGCTV
+447 EYAINVKTDGGCTV
-461 SQPVSAAYGD
+461 SQPVSAAYGE

-490 DKELVTDDVYWY
+490 DNELVTDDVYWY

-557 KGDWVCFKVSPYS
+557 KGDWVCFKASPYS

-578 VIGRWSNQSY
+578 VTGRWSNQSY

-818 ATGSSLTGY
+818 TTGSSLTGY

-845 KNGIITGSGNS
+845 RNGIITGSGNS